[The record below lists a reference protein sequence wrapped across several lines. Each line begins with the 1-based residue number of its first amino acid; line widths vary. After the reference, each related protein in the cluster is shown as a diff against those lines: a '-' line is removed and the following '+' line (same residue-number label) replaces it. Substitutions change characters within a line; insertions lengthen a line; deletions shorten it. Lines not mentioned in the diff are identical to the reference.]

1 MAIKI
6 PVSAQFDAADLKQ
19 QIQMVNDQIR
29 VLASQVGQANKQK
42 FEPINLR
49 SKDDLNAFIKQ
60 MQKLLS
66 IQTELKQTMGKA
78 GQGATNPLMADWSK
92 MYTDQAV
99 RIKKMQ
105 SMLQFLGVEFND
117 QPAAK
122 PKPPAHTPSNPSPTP
137 HSEPQRNNQPPAW
150 QNHLSTMLRNAG
162 PVGGSISSALS
173 TGLSGGAGAGLMG
186 LVGGLAALG
195 VGKIIG
201 AIADKIG
208 QAQDNVIGLDKLYR
222 QVGGIVSFSSLQRG
236 VMSTANRLGMTNS
249 DAIALASSYSRS
261 ANIQPGQNLGTG
273 MLVSGGLA
281 RSYGLDPN
289 SVAGTMGQLS
299 ASRVVNN
306 DQQLRRMGLLM
317 GEAIG
322 KSGAFAQAGEAMQ
335 AISDFATQQAR
346 MSLTAPNV
354 PGYAGAMA
362 GLMSSGIP
370 GMDLQGSTN
379 LLGRVNAN
387 LQRGGAMGDP
397 SRAFMARMALR
408 NGVNNPMALEVLQS
422 GGAFGTISSTL
433 GPDSLYGQ
441 RFGGN
446 YQGDQTLLDM
456 TRQGIHRA
464 YGYGPDSVVALSRHL
479 GVGINDALAL
489 DQMSSADMS
498 GVSNRLSRL
507 KLDPS
512 SVNATSYA
520 ALGQI
525 QSGKGLEVMG
535 NEYLKR
541 GGLDAGERQRLT
553 DALKDTDPDKL
564 KDILTQVAATHGPAK
579 TEGSEIRDNVAKL
592 NNQFEDYARRA
603 LPALDVMRMALV
615 KMTGGS
621 EDSLRRD
628 YERGMRLDTQ
638 QQARRKYGWRI
649 DAYGEE
655 MKALQNKGVGLQ
667 TMGPDG
673 DRYRAL
679 KRQQQLMRQQQLNF
693 VEQGNTN
700 AHAAAYGPQTAAEAA
715 LDSSYISSPS
725 AAAAGSGA
733 AGNWAGNNVG
743 NVKDVNGNW
752 RRFSTQ
758 RDGIAASAG
767 QLLRYSTGKFKG
779 GRKRTLREIVSTY
792 ASGDPEV
799 PRYIQQASEWTGYGP
814 DQPLDL
820 TDQDTLLNVTRAIL
834 RKENV
839 RNASIPQSEVKAGV
853 NMALNNQNNYKIAP
867 ETMPAG
873 QRGGKI
879 DISDANINVNLQY
892 PDGRTQ
898 TQSVQVK
905 SSFTQPRSF
914 ASR

>member
-29 VLASQVGQANKQK
+29 VLASQVGQANNQK
-42 FEPINLR
+42 FEPINVK
-49 SKDDLNAFIKQ
+49 SKEDLDAFIKQ
-60 MQKLLS
+60 MQKLLK
-66 IQTELKQTMGKA
+66 IQTELKTTMGKT
-78 GQGATNPLMADWSK
+78 GQGQTNPLMADWKK
-92 MYTDQAV
+92 MYGDQAE

-105 SMLQFLGVEFND
+105 NMLQFLGVEFDD
-117 QPAAK
+117 QPAPK
-122 PKPPAHTPSNPSPTP
+122 PKPPAPTPSNPSPAP
-137 HSEPQRNNQPPAW
+137 HSRPQNNNQPPAW

-162 PVGGSISSALS
+162 PVGGTISGAMNA
-173 TGLSGGAGAGLMG
+173 GLSGGAGAGLMG

-236 VMSTANRLGMTNS
+236 VMSTANRLGMTNG
-249 DAIALASSYSRS
+249 DAIALASTYSRA

-289 SVAGTMGQLS
+289 SVAGTIGQLS

-408 NGVNNPMALEVLQS
+408 NGINNPMALEVLQS

-456 TRQGIHRA
+456 TRQSIHRA

-479 GVGINDALAL
+479 GVGINDALAI

-498 GVSNRLSRL
+498 GVSDRLRRL
-507 KLDPS
+507 KINPD

-541 GGLDAGERQRLT
+541 GSLDAGERQRLT
-553 DALKDTDPDKL
+553 DALRGADPQKL
-564 KDILTQVAATHGPAK
+564 KDVLTEVAATHGPAK

-628 YERGMRLDTQ
+628 YEKGMRLDTQ
-638 QQARRKYGWRI
+638 QQARRKYGWRL
-649 DAYGEE
+649 DAYQQE
-655 MKALQNKGVGLQ
+655 MNTLQDKGVGMQ
-667 TMGPDG
+667 TMGPEG

-693 VEQGNTN
+693 VEQGNAN
-700 AHAAAYGPQTAAEAA
+700 AHAAAYGPQTAGEAA
-715 LDSSYISSPS
+715 LDSNYISSPS

-733 AGNWAGNNVG
+733 AGNWAGGNVG
-743 NVKDVNGNW
+743 NLKDVNGNW
-752 RRFSTQ
+752 RRFPSQ
-758 RDGIAASAG
+758 QAGIAASAG
-767 QLLRYSTGKFKG
+767 QLLRYSTGAFKG
-779 GRKRTLREIVSTY
+779 GRKRTLREIVATY
-792 ASGDPEV
+792 AAGDPEV
-799 PRYIQQASEWTGYGP
+799 PRYIQQASKWTGFDP
-814 DQPLDL
+814 DQELDL
-820 TDQDTLLNVTRAIL
+820 RDQDTLKRVTAAVL
-834 RKENV
+834 RKENTKNTRLPV
-839 RNASIPQSEVKAGV
+839 STVEAGINDALRNSFNYSADRGQLNVNGGQMEIVVKD
-853 NMALNNQNNYKIAP
+853 
-867 ETMPAG
+867 
-873 QRGGKI
+873 QRG
-879 DISDANINVNLQY
+879 NVL
-892 PDGRTQ
+892 Q
-898 TQSVQVK
+898 TQQQPVTA
-905 SSFTQPRSF
+905 SFQQSRSW
-914 ASR
+914 ANRNR

>member
-29 VLASQVGQANKQK
+29 ILASQVGQANKQK

-49 SKDDLNAFIKQ
+49 SKEDLDAFIKQ
-60 MQKLLS
+60 MQKLLKV
-66 IQTELKQTMGKA
+66 QTELKQTMGKT
-78 GQGATNPLMADWSK
+78 GQGSTNPLMADWKK
-92 MYTDQAV
+92 MYSDQAT
-99 RIKKMQ
+99 RIQKMQ
-105 SMLQFLGVEFND
+105 GMLNFLGVEFD
-117 QPAAK
+117 DAPKPK
-122 PKPPAHTPSNPSPTP
+122 PKPPAPTPSNPSPA
-137 HSEPQRNNQPPAW
+137 PQGGPQNNNQPPAW

-162 PVGGSISSALS
+162 PVGGTISGAMNA
-173 TGLSGGAGAGLMG
+173 GLSGGAGAGLMG

-201 AIADKIG
+201 AVADKIG

-222 QVGGIVSFSSLQRG
+222 QMGGIVSFSSLQRG
-236 VMSTANRLGMTNS
+236 VMSTANNLGMSNG
-249 DAIALASSYSRS
+249 DAIALASTYSRA

-346 MSLTAPNV
+346 ASLTAPNV

-379 LLGRVNAN
+379 LLSRVNSN
-387 LQRGGAMGDP
+387 LQRGGAMGEP
-397 SRAFMARMALR
+397 SRAFMARMAMR
-408 NGVNNPMALEVLQS
+408 NGINNPMALEVLQS

-433 GPDSLYGQ
+433 GPDTLYGQ

-446 YQGDQTLLDM
+446 HHGDQTLLDM

-464 YGYGPDSVVALSRHL
+464 YGYGPDSVAALSRHL
-479 GVGINDALAL
+479 GVSINDALAI

-498 GVSNRLSRL
+498 GVSSRLSRL
-507 KLDPS
+507 KINPN

-525 QSGKGLEVMG
+525 QSGKGLESMG

-553 DALKDTDPDKL
+553 DALKGTDPEKL
-564 KDILTQVAATHGPAK
+564 KDVLTQVATVHGPAK

-628 YERGMRLDTQ
+628 YEKGMRLDTQ
-638 QQARRKYGWRI
+638 QQARRKYGWRL
-649 DAYGEE
+649 DAYQQE
-655 MKALQNKGVGLQ
+655 MNTLQDKGVGMQ
-667 TMGPDG
+667 TMGPEG

-693 VEQGNTN
+693 VEQGNAN
-700 AHAAAYGPQTAAEAA
+700 AHAAAYGPQTAGEAA
-715 LDSSYISSPS
+715 LGGNISSPS

-733 AGNWAGNNVG
+733 AGNWEGNNVG
-743 NVKDVNGNW
+743 NVKDTNGNW
-752 RRFSTQ
+752 RRFPTQ
-758 RDGIAASAG
+758 QAGIAASAG
-767 QLLRYSTGKFKG
+767 QLLRYSTGKYQG
-779 GRKRTLREIVSTY
+779 GRKRTLREIISTY

-799 PRYIQQASEWTGYGP
+799 PRYIRQASEWTGYDP
-814 DQPLDL
+814 DQQLDL
-820 TDQDTLLNVTRAIL
+820 TDQNTLLNVTRAIL

-839 RNASIPQSEVKAGV
+839 KNASIPQSVVNSGV
-853 NMALNNQNNYKIAP
+853 SMALNNQNNYKIAP

-873 QRGGKI
+873 SRGGKV

-898 TQSVQVK
+898 TQSVPMK
-905 SSFTQPRSF
+905 SSFIQPRSW
-914 ASR
+914 ANR

>member
-66 IQTELKQTMGKA
+66 IQTELKQTMGKT

-117 QPAAK
+117 QPAPK
-122 PKPPAHTPSNPSPTP
+122 PKPPAPTPSNPSPAP
-137 HSEPQRNNQPPAW
+137 HRRPQNNNQPPAW

-162 PVGGSISSALS
+162 PVGGTISGAMNA
-173 TGLSGGAGAGLMG
+173 GLSGGAGAALMG

-201 AIADKIG
+201 AVADKIG

-236 VMSTANRLGMTNS
+236 VMSTANRLGMTNG
-249 DAIALASSYSRS
+249 DAIALASTYSRA

-289 SVAGTMGQLS
+289 SVAGTIGQLS

-370 GMDLQGSTN
+370 GMDLLGSTN

-408 NGVNNPMALEVLQS
+408 NGINNPMALEVLQS

-456 TRQGIHRA
+456 TRQSIHRA

-498 GVSNRLSRL
+498 GVSDRLSRL

-525 QSGKGLEVMG
+525 QSGKGLEIMG

-541 GGLDAGERQRLT
+541 GSLDAGERQRLT
-553 DALKDTDPDKL
+553 DALKGTDPEKL
-564 KDILTQVAATHGPAK
+564 KDVLTQVAATHGPAK

-628 YERGMRLDTQ
+628 YEKGMRLDTQ
-638 QQARRKYGWRI
+638 QQARRKYGWRL
-649 DAYGEE
+649 DAYQQE
-655 MKALQNKGVGLQ
+655 MNTLQDKGVGMQ

-679 KRQQQLMRQQQLNF
+679 KHQQHLMRQQQLNF
-693 VEQGNTN
+693 VEQGNAN
-700 AHAAAYGPQTAAEAA
+700 AHAAAYGPQTAGEAA
-715 LDSSYISSPS
+715 LDSNYISSPS

-752 RRFSTQ
+752 RRFPSQ
-758 RDGIAASAG
+758 QAGVAASAG
-767 QLLRYSTGKFKG
+767 QLLRYSTGAFKG

-799 PRYIQQASEWTGYGP
+799 PRYIRQASEWTGYGP
-814 DQPLDL
+814 DQQLDL
-820 TDQDTLLNVTRAIL
+820 TDQNTLLNVTRAIL

-839 RNASIPQSEVKAGV
+839 KNASIPQSVVTEGV

-898 TQSVQVK
+898 TQSVPVK

>member
-29 VLASQVGQANKQK
+29 VLASQVGQANNQK
-42 FEPINLR
+42 FEPINVK
-49 SKDDLNAFIKQ
+49 SKEDLDAFIKQ
-60 MQKLLS
+60 MQKLLK
-66 IQTELKQTMGKA
+66 IQTELKTTMGKT
-78 GQGATNPLMADWSK
+78 GQGQTNPLMADWKK
-92 MYTDQAV
+92 MYGDQAE

-105 SMLQFLGVEFND
+105 NMLQFLGVEFDD
-117 QPAAK
+117 QPAPK
-122 PKPPAHTPSNPSPTP
+122 PKPPAPTPSNPSPAP
-137 HSEPQRNNQPPAW
+137 HSRPQNNNQPPAW

-162 PVGGSISSALS
+162 PVGGTISGAMNA
-173 TGLSGGAGAGLMG
+173 GLSGGAGAGLMG

-236 VMSTANRLGMTNS
+236 VMSTANRLGMTNG
-249 DAIALASSYSRS
+249 DAIALASTYSRA

-289 SVAGTMGQLS
+289 SVAGTIGQLS

-408 NGVNNPMALEVLQS
+408 NGINNPMALEVLQS

-456 TRQGIHRA
+456 TRQSIHRA

-479 GVGINDALAL
+479 GVGINDALAI

-498 GVSNRLSRL
+498 GVSDRLRRL
-507 KLDPS
+507 KINPD

-541 GGLDAGERQRLT
+541 GSLDAGERQRLT
-553 DALKDTDPDKL
+553 DALKGTDPEKL
-564 KDILTQVAATHGPAK
+564 KDVLTQVAATHGPAK

-628 YERGMRLDTQ
+628 YEKGMRLDTQ
-638 QQARRKYGWRI
+638 QQARRKYGWRL
-649 DAYGEE
+649 DAYQQE
-655 MKALQNKGVGLQ
+655 MNTLQDKGVGMQ
-667 TMGPDG
+667 TMGPEG

-693 VEQGNTN
+693 VEQGNAN
-700 AHAAAYGPQTAAEAA
+700 AHAAAYGPQTAGEAA
-715 LDSSYISSPS
+715 LDSNYISSPS

-733 AGNWAGNNVG
+733 AGNWAGGNVG
-743 NVKDVNGNW
+743 NLKDVNGNW
-752 RRFSTQ
+752 RRFPSQ
-758 RDGIAASAG
+758 QAGIAASAG
-767 QLLRYSTGKFKG
+767 QLLRYSTGAFKG
-779 GRKRTLREIVSTY
+779 GRKRTLREIVATY
-792 ASGDPEV
+792 AAGDPEV
-799 PRYIQQASEWTGYGP
+799 PRYIQQASKWTGFDP
-814 DQPLDL
+814 DQELDL
-820 TDQDTLLNVTRAIL
+820 RDQDTLKRVTAAVL
-834 RKENV
+834 RKENTKNTRLPV
-839 RNASIPQSEVKAGV
+839 STVEAGINDALRNSFNYSADRGQLNVNGGQMEIVVKD
-853 NMALNNQNNYKIAP
+853 
-867 ETMPAG
+867 
-873 QRGGKI
+873 QRG
-879 DISDANINVNLQY
+879 NVL
-892 PDGRTQ
+892 Q
-898 TQSVQVK
+898 TQQQPVTA
-905 SSFTQPRSF
+905 SFQQSRSW
-914 ASR
+914 ANRNR

>member
-66 IQTELKQTMGKA
+66 IQTELKQTMSKT

-117 QPAAK
+117 QPAPK
-122 PKPPAHTPSNPSPTP
+122 PKPPAPTPSNPSPAP
-137 HSEPQRNNQPPAW
+137 HSRPQNNNQPPAW

-162 PVGGSISSALS
+162 PVGGTISGAMNA
-173 TGLSGGAGAGLMG
+173 GLSGGAGAGLMG

-236 VMSTANRLGMTNS
+236 VMSTANRLGMTNG
-249 DAIALASSYSRS
+249 DAIALASTYSRA

-289 SVAGTMGQLS
+289 SVAGTIGQLS

-379 LLGRVNAN
+379 LLGRINAS

-408 NGVNNPMALEVLQS
+408 NGINNPMALEVLQS

-456 TRQGIHRA
+456 TRQSIHRA

-498 GVSNRLSRL
+498 GVSDRLSRL

-541 GGLDAGERQRLT
+541 GSLDAGERQRLT
-553 DALKDTDPDKL
+553 DALKGTDPEKL
-564 KDILTQVAATHGPAK
+564 KDVLTQVAATHGPAK

-628 YERGMRLDTQ
+628 YEKGMRLDTQ
-638 QQARRKYGWRI
+638 QQARRKYGWRL
-649 DAYGEE
+649 DAYQQE
-655 MKALQNKGVGLQ
+655 MNTLQDKGVGMQ

-679 KRQQQLMRQQQLNF
+679 KRQQHLMRQQQLNF
-693 VEQGNTN
+693 VEQGNAN
-700 AHAAAYGPQTAAEAA
+700 AHAAAYGPQTAGEAA
-715 LDSSYISSPS
+715 LDSNYISSPS

-743 NVKDVNGNW
+743 NLKDTQGNW
-752 RRFSTQ
+752 RRFPTQ
-758 RDGIAASAG
+758 QAGIAASAG
-767 QLLRYSTGKFKG
+767 QLLRYSTGAFKG
-779 GRKRTLREIVSTY
+779 GRKRTLREIVATY
-792 ASGDPEV
+792 AAGDPEV
-799 PRYIQQASEWTGYGP
+799 PRYIQQASKWTGFDP
-814 DQPLDL
+814 DQELDL
-820 TDQDTLLNVTRAIL
+820 RDQDTLKRVTAAVL
-834 RKENV
+834 RKENTKNTRLPV
-839 RNASIPQSEVKAGV
+839 STVEAGINDALRNSFNYSADRGQLNVNGGQMEIVVKD
-853 NMALNNQNNYKIAP
+853 
-867 ETMPAG
+867 
-873 QRGGKI
+873 QRG
-879 DISDANINVNLQY
+879 NVL
-892 PDGRTQ
+892 Q
-898 TQSVQVK
+898 TQQQPVTA
-905 SSFTQPRSF
+905 SFQQSRSW
-914 ASR
+914 ANRNR

>member
-66 IQTELKQTMGKA
+66 IQTELKQTMGKT

-117 QPAAK
+117 QPAPK
-122 PKPPAHTPSNPSPTP
+122 PKPPAPTPSNPSPA
-137 HSEPQRNNQPPAW
+137 PQRGPQNYNQPPAW
-150 QNHLSTMLRNAG
+150 QNHLNTMLRNAG
-162 PVGGSISSALS
+162 PVGGTINGAMSA
-173 TGLSGGAGAGLMG
+173 GLSGGAGAGLMG

-201 AIADKIG
+201 AVADKIG

-222 QVGGIVSFSSLQRG
+222 QMGGIVSFSSLQRG
-236 VMSTANRLGMTNS
+236 VMSTANNLGMTNG
-249 DAIALASSYSRS
+249 DAIALASTYSRA

-346 MSLTAPNV
+346 TSLTAPNV

-379 LLGRVNAN
+379 LLSRINAN

-408 NGVNNPMALEVLQS
+408 NGINNPMALEVLQS

-446 YQGDQTLLDM
+446 HHGDQTLLDM

-464 YGYGPDSVVALSRHL
+464 YGYGPDSIVALSRHL
-479 GVGINDALAL
+479 GVGINDALAI

-498 GVSNRLSRL
+498 GVSSRLSRL
-507 KLDPS
+507 KINPDG
-512 SVNATSYA
+512 VNATSYA

-525 QSGKGLEVMG
+525 QSGKGLEAMG

-553 DALKDTDPDKL
+553 DALKSTDPEKL
-564 KDILTQVAATHGPAK
+564 KDVLTQVATVHGPAK

-628 YERGMRLDTQ
+628 YEKGMRLDTQ
-638 QQARRKYGWRI
+638 QQARRKYGWRL
-649 DAYGEE
+649 DAYQQE
-655 MKALQNKGVGLQ
+655 MNTLQDKGVGMQ
-667 TMGPDG
+667 TAGPEG

-693 VEQGNTN
+693 VEQGNAN
-700 AHAAAYGPQTAAEAA
+700 AHAAAYGPQTAGEAA
-715 LDSSYISSPS
+715 LGGNISSPS

-743 NVKDVNGNW
+743 NVKDANGNW
-752 RRFSTQ
+752 RRFRTQ
-758 RDGIAASAG
+758 QAGIAASAG
-767 QLLRYSTGKFKG
+767 QLLRYSTGKYQG
-779 GRKRTLREIVSTY
+779 GRKRTLREIISTY

-799 PRYIQQASEWTGYGP
+799 PRYIRQASEWTGYDP
-814 DQPLDL
+814 DQQLDL
-820 TDQDTLLNVTRAIL
+820 TDQNTLLNVTRAIL

-839 RNASIPQSEVKAGV
+839 KNSSIPQSVVNSGV
-853 NMALNNQNNYKIAP
+853 SMALNNQNNYKIAP

-873 QRGGKI
+873 SSGGKI

-898 TQSVQVK
+898 TQSVPVK

>member
-29 VLASQVGQANKQK
+29 ILASQVGQANKQK
-42 FEPINLR
+42 FEPINVK

-66 IQTELKQTMGKA
+66 IQTELKQTMSKT

-117 QPAAK
+117 QPAPK
-122 PKPPAHTPSNPSPTP
+122 PKLPAPTPSNPSPAP
-137 HSEPQRNNQPPAW
+137 HSRPQNNNQPPAW

-162 PVGGSISSALS
+162 PVGGTISGAMNA
-173 TGLSGGAGAGLMG
+173 GLSGGAGAGLMG

-201 AIADKIG
+201 AVADKIG

-236 VMSTANRLGMTNS
+236 VMSTANRLGMTNG
-249 DAIALASSYSRS
+249 DAIALASTYSRA

-379 LLGRVNAN
+379 LLGRINAS

-408 NGVNNPMALEVLQS
+408 NGINNPMALEVLQS

-441 RFGGN
+441 RFGGS
-446 YQGDQTLLDM
+446 YHGDQTLLDM

-464 YGYGPDSVVALSRHL
+464 YGYGPDSIVALSRHL
-479 GVGINDALAL
+479 GVGINDALAI

-498 GVSNRLSRL
+498 GVSDRLRRL
-507 KLDPS
+507 KINPD

-541 GGLDAGERQRLT
+541 GALDAGERQRLT
-553 DALKDTDPDKL
+553 DALKGKGTDPEKL
-564 KDILTQVAATHGPAK
+564 KEVLTQVAATHGPAK

-628 YERGMRLDTQ
+628 YEKGMRLDTQ
-638 QQARRKYGWRI
+638 QQARRKYGWRL
-649 DAYGEE
+649 DAYQQE
-655 MKALQNKGVGLQ
+655 MNTLQDKGVGMQ

-693 VEQGNTN
+693 VEQGNAN
-700 AHAAAYGPQTAAEAA
+700 AHAAAYGPQTAGEAA
-715 LDSSYISSPS
+715 LDSNYISSPS
-725 AAAAGSGA
+725 AAAAGNGA

-743 NVKDVNGNW
+743 NLKDTQGNW
-752 RRFSTQ
+752 RRFPTQ
-758 RDGIAASAG
+758 QAGIAASAG
-767 QLLRYSTGKFKG
+767 QLLRYSTGAFKG
-779 GRKRTLREIVSTY
+779 GRKRTLREIVATY
-792 ASGDPEV
+792 ASGDPEA
-799 PRYIQQASEWTGYGP
+799 PRYIQQASKWTGFDP
-814 DQPLDL
+814 DQELDL
-820 TDQDTLLNVTRAIL
+820 RDQETLKRVTAAVL
-834 RKENV
+834 RKENTKNTRLPV
-839 RNASIPQSEVKAGV
+839 STVEAGINDALRNSFNYSADRGQLNVNGGQMEIVVKD
-853 NMALNNQNNYKIAP
+853 
-867 ETMPAG
+867 
-873 QRGGKI
+873 QRG
-879 DISDANINVNLQY
+879 NVL
-892 PDGRTQ
+892 Q
-898 TQSVQVK
+898 TQQQPVTA
-905 SSFTQPRSF
+905 SFQQSRSW
-914 ASR
+914 ANRNR

>member
-6 PVSAQFDAADLKQ
+6 PVPAQFDAADLKQ

-29 VLASQVGQANKQK
+29 ILASQVGQANKQK
-42 FEPINLR
+42 FEPINVK

-66 IQTELKQTMGKA
+66 IQTELKQTMSKT

-117 QPAAK
+117 QPAPK
-122 PKPPAHTPSNPSPTP
+122 PKLPAPTPSNPSPAP
-137 HSEPQRNNQPPAW
+137 HSRPQNNNQPPAW

-162 PVGGSISSALS
+162 PVGGTISGAMNA
-173 TGLSGGAGAGLMG
+173 GLSGGAGAGLMG

-201 AIADKIG
+201 AVADKIG

-236 VMSTANRLGMTNS
+236 VMSTANRLGMTNG
-249 DAIALASSYSRS
+249 DAIALASTYSRA

-379 LLGRVNAN
+379 LLGRINAS

-408 NGVNNPMALEVLQS
+408 NGINNPMALEVLQS

-441 RFGGN
+441 RFGGS
-446 YQGDQTLLDM
+446 YHGDQTLLDM

-479 GVGINDALAL
+479 GVGINDALAI

-498 GVSNRLSRL
+498 GVSDRLRRL
-507 KLDPS
+507 KINPD

-541 GGLDAGERQRLT
+541 GALDAGERQRLT
-553 DALKDTDPDKL
+553 DALKGTDPEKL
-564 KDILTQVAATHGPAK
+564 KEVLTQVAATHGPAK

-628 YERGMRLDTQ
+628 YEKGMRLDTQ
-638 QQARRKYGWRI
+638 QQARRKYGWRL
-649 DAYGEE
+649 DAYQQE
-655 MKALQNKGVGLQ
+655 MNTLQDKGVGMQ
-667 TMGPDG
+667 TIGPEG

-693 VEQGNTN
+693 VEQGNAN
-700 AHAAAYGPQTAAEAA
+700 AHAAAYGPQTAGEAA
-715 LDSSYISSPS
+715 LDSNYISSPS
-725 AAAAGSGA
+725 AAAAGNGA

-743 NVKDVNGNW
+743 NLKDTQGNW
-752 RRFSTQ
+752 RRFPTLQ
-758 RDGIAASAG
+758 AGIAASAG
-767 QLLRYSTGKFKG
+767 QLLRYSTGAFKG
-779 GRKRTLREIVSTY
+779 GRKRTLREIVATY
-792 ASGDPEV
+792 AAGDPEV
-799 PRYIQQASEWTGYGP
+799 PRYIQQASKWTGFDP
-814 DQPLDL
+814 DQELDL
-820 TDQDTLLNVTRAIL
+820 RDQDTLKRVTAAVL
-834 RKENV
+834 RKENTKNTRLPV
-839 RNASIPQSEVKAGV
+839 STVEAGINDALRNSFNYSADRGQLNVNGGQMEIVVKD
-853 NMALNNQNNYKIAP
+853 
-867 ETMPAG
+867 
-873 QRGGKI
+873 QRG
-879 DISDANINVNLQY
+879 NVL
-892 PDGRTQ
+892 Q
-898 TQSVQVK
+898 TQQQPVTA
-905 SSFTQPRSF
+905 SFQQSRSW
-914 ASR
+914 ANRNR

>member
-1 MAIKI
+1 
-6 PVSAQFDAADLKQ
+6 
-19 QIQMVNDQIR
+19 
-29 VLASQVGQANKQK
+29 
-42 FEPINLR
+42 
-49 SKDDLNAFIKQ
+49 
-60 MQKLLS
+60 
-66 IQTELKQTMGKA
+66 
-78 GQGATNPLMADWSK
+78 
-92 MYTDQAV
+92 
-99 RIKKMQ
+99 KKMQ

-117 QPAAK
+117 QPAPK
-122 PKPPAHTPSNPSPTP
+122 PKPPAPTPSNPSPAP
-137 HSEPQRNNQPPAW
+137 HRRPQNNNQPPAW

-162 PVGGSISSALS
+162 PVGGTISGAMNA
-173 TGLSGGAGAGLMG
+173 GLSGGAGAGLMG

-201 AIADKIG
+201 AVADKIG

-236 VMSTANRLGMTNS
+236 VMSTANRLGMTNG
-249 DAIALASSYSRS
+249 DAIALASTYSRA

-289 SVAGTMGQLS
+289 SVAGTIGQLS

-408 NGVNNPMALEVLQS
+408 NGINNPMALEVLQS

-456 TRQGIHRA
+456 TRQSIHRA
-464 YGYGPDSVVALSRHL
+464 YGYGPDSIVALSRHL
-479 GVGINDALAL
+479 GVGINDALAI

-498 GVSNRLSRL
+498 GVSDRLRRL
-507 KLDPS
+507 KINPD

-553 DALKDTDPDKL
+553 DALKGTDPEKL
-564 KDILTQVAATHGPAK
+564 KNILTQVAATHGPAK

-628 YERGMRLDTQ
+628 YEKGMRLDTQ
-638 QQARRKYGWRI
+638 QQARRKYGWRL
-649 DAYGEE
+649 DAYQQE
-655 MKALQNKGVGLQ
+655 MNTLQDKGVGMQ

-693 VEQGNTN
+693 VEQGNAN
-700 AHAAAYGPQTAAEAA
+700 AHAAAYGPQTAGEAA
-715 LDSSYISSPS
+715 LDSNYISSPS

-752 RRFSTQ
+752 RRFPSQ
-758 RDGIAASAG
+758 QAGVAASAG
-767 QLLRYSTGKFKG
+767 QLLRYSTGAFKG

-792 ASGDPEV
+792 AAGDQEV
-799 PRYIQQASEWTGYGP
+799 PRYIQQASKWTGFDP
-814 DQPLDL
+814 DQELDL
-820 TDQDTLLNVTRAIL
+820 RDQDTLKRVTAAVL
-834 RKENV
+834 RKENTKNTRLPV
-839 RNASIPQSEVKAGV
+839 STVEAGINDALRNSFNYSADRGQLNVNGGQMEIVVKD
-853 NMALNNQNNYKIAP
+853 
-867 ETMPAG
+867 
-873 QRGGKI
+873 QRG
-879 DISDANINVNLQY
+879 NVL
-892 PDGRTQ
+892 Q
-898 TQSVQVK
+898 TQQQPVTA
-905 SSFTQPRSF
+905 SFQQSRSW
-914 ASR
+914 ANRNR

>member
-29 VLASQVGQANKQK
+29 ILASQVGQANKQK
-42 FEPINLR
+42 FEPINVK

-66 IQTELKQTMGKA
+66 IQTELKQTMSKT

-117 QPAAK
+117 QPAPK
-122 PKPPAHTPSNPSPTP
+122 PKLPAPTPSNPSPAP
-137 HSEPQRNNQPPAW
+137 HSRPQNNNQPPAW

-162 PVGGSISSALS
+162 PVGGTISGAMNA
-173 TGLSGGAGAGLMG
+173 GLSGGAGAGLMG

-201 AIADKIG
+201 AVADKIG

-236 VMSTANRLGMTNS
+236 VMSTANRLGMTNG
-249 DAIALASSYSRS
+249 DAIALASTYSRA

-379 LLGRVNAN
+379 LLGRINAS

-408 NGVNNPMALEVLQS
+408 NGINNPMALEVLQS

-456 TRQGIHRA
+456 TRQSIHRA

-479 GVGINDALAL
+479 GVGINDALAI

-498 GVSNRLSRL
+498 GVSDRLRRL
-507 KLDPS
+507 KINPD

-541 GGLDAGERQRLT
+541 GSLDAGERQRLT
-553 DALKDTDPDKL
+553 DALRGADPQKL
-564 KDILTQVAATHGPAK
+564 KDVLTEVAATHGPAK

-628 YERGMRLDTQ
+628 YEKGMRLDTQ
-638 QQARRKYGWRI
+638 QQARRKYGWRL
-649 DAYGEE
+649 DAYQQE
-655 MKALQNKGVGLQ
+655 MNTLQDKGVGMQ
-667 TMGPDG
+667 TIGPEG

-693 VEQGNTN
+693 VEQGNAN
-700 AHAAAYGPQTAAEAA
+700 AHAAAYGPQIAGEAA
-715 LDSSYISSPS
+715 LDSNYISSPS
-725 AAAAGSGA
+725 AAAAGNGA

-743 NVKDVNGNW
+743 NLKDTQGNW
-752 RRFSTQ
+752 RRFPTQ
-758 RDGIAASAG
+758 QAGIAASAG
-767 QLLRYSTGKFKG
+767 QLLRYSTGAFKG
-779 GRKRTLREIVSTY
+779 GRKRTLREIVATY
-792 ASGDPEV
+792 AAGDPEV
-799 PRYIQQASEWTGYGP
+799 PRYIQQASKWTGFDP
-814 DQPLDL
+814 DQELDL
-820 TDQDTLLNVTRAIL
+820 RDQDTLKRVTAAVL
-834 RKENV
+834 RKENTKNTRLPV
-839 RNASIPQSEVKAGV
+839 STVEAGINDALRNSFNYSADRGQLNVNGGQMEIVVKD
-853 NMALNNQNNYKIAP
+853 
-867 ETMPAG
+867 
-873 QRGGKI
+873 QRG
-879 DISDANINVNLQY
+879 NVL
-892 PDGRTQ
+892 Q
-898 TQSVQVK
+898 TQQQPVTA
-905 SSFTQPRSF
+905 SFQQSRSW
-914 ASR
+914 ANRNR

>member
-29 VLASQVGQANKQK
+29 ILASQVGQANKQK
-42 FEPINLR
+42 FEPINVK

-66 IQTELKQTMGKA
+66 IQTELKQTMSKT

-117 QPAAK
+117 QPAPK
-122 PKPPAHTPSNPSPTP
+122 PKLPAPTPSNPSPAP
-137 HSEPQRNNQPPAW
+137 HSRPQNNNQPPAW

-162 PVGGSISSALS
+162 PVGGTISGAMNA
-173 TGLSGGAGAGLMG
+173 GLSGGAGAGLMG

-201 AIADKIG
+201 AVADKIG

-236 VMSTANRLGMTNS
+236 VMSTANRLGMTNG
-249 DAIALASSYSRS
+249 DAIALASTYSRA

-379 LLGRVNAN
+379 LLGRINAS

-408 NGVNNPMALEVLQS
+408 NGINNPMALEVLQS

-441 RFGGN
+441 RFGGS
-446 YQGDQTLLDM
+446 YHGDQTLLDM

-464 YGYGPDSVVALSRHL
+464 YGYGPDSIVALSRHL
-479 GVGINDALAL
+479 GVGINDALAI

-498 GVSNRLSRL
+498 GVSDRLRRL
-507 KLDPS
+507 KINPD

-525 QSGKGLEVMG
+525 QSGKGLEAMG

-553 DALKDTDPDKL
+553 DALIKGDPEKL
-564 KDILTQVAATHGPAK
+564 KDVLTQVATVHGPAK

-621 EDSLRRD
+621 EDGLRRD
-628 YERGMRLDTQ
+628 YEKGMRLDTQ
-638 QQARRKYGWRI
+638 QQARRKYGWRL
-649 DAYGEE
+649 DAYQQE
-655 MKALQNKGVGLQ
+655 MNTLQDKGVGMQ
-667 TMGPDG
+667 TAGPEG

-693 VEQGNTN
+693 VEQGNAN
-700 AHAAAYGPQTAAEAA
+700 AHAAAYGPQTAGEAA
-715 LDSSYISSPS
+715 LDSNYISSPS
-725 AAAAGSGA
+725 AAAAGNGA

-743 NVKDVNGNW
+743 NLKDTQGNW
-752 RRFSTQ
+752 RRFPTQ
-758 RDGIAASAG
+758 QAGIAASAG
-767 QLLRYSTGKFKG
+767 QLLRYSTGAFKG
-779 GRKRTLREIVSTY
+779 GRKRTLREIVATY
-792 ASGDPEV
+792 AAGDPEV
-799 PRYIQQASEWTGYGP
+799 PRYIQQASKWTGFDP
-814 DQPLDL
+814 DQELDL
-820 TDQDTLLNVTRAIL
+820 RDQDTLKRVTAAVL
-834 RKENV
+834 RKENTKNTRLPV
-839 RNASIPQSEVKAGV
+839 STVEAGINDALRNSFNYSADRGQLNVNGGQMEIVVKD
-853 NMALNNQNNYKIAP
+853 
-867 ETMPAG
+867 
-873 QRGGKI
+873 QRG
-879 DISDANINVNLQY
+879 NVL
-892 PDGRTQ
+892 Q
-898 TQSVQVK
+898 TQQQPVTA
-905 SSFTQPRSF
+905 SFQQSRSW
-914 ASR
+914 ANRNR

>member
-29 VLASQVGQANKQK
+29 VLASQVGQANNQK
-42 FEPINLR
+42 FEPINVK
-49 SKDDLNAFIKQ
+49 SKEDLDAFIKQ
-60 MQKLLS
+60 MQKLLK
-66 IQTELKQTMGKA
+66 IQTELKTTMGKT
-78 GQGATNPLMADWSK
+78 GQGQTNPLMADWKK
-92 MYTDQAV
+92 MYGDQAE

-105 SMLQFLGVEFND
+105 NMLQFLGVEFDD
-117 QPAAK
+117 QPAPK
-122 PKPPAHTPSNPSPTP
+122 PKPPAPTPSNPSPAP
-137 HSEPQRNNQPPAW
+137 HSRPQNNNQPPAW

-162 PVGGSISSALS
+162 PVGGTISGAMNA
-173 TGLSGGAGAGLMG
+173 GLSGGAGAGLMG

-236 VMSTANRLGMTNS
+236 VMSTANRLGMTNG
-249 DAIALASSYSRS
+249 DAIALASTYSRA

-289 SVAGTMGQLS
+289 SVAGTIGQLS

-408 NGVNNPMALEVLQS
+408 NGINNPMALEVLQS

-456 TRQGIHRA
+456 TRQSIHRA

-479 GVGINDALAL
+479 GVGINDALAI

-498 GVSNRLSRL
+498 GVSDRLRRL
-507 KLDPS
+507 KINPD

-541 GGLDAGERQRLT
+541 GSLDAGERQRLT
-553 DALKDTDPDKL
+553 DALRGADPQKL
-564 KDILTQVAATHGPAK
+564 KDVLTEVAATHGPAK

-628 YERGMRLDTQ
+628 YEKGMRLDTQ
-638 QQARRKYGWRI
+638 QQARRKYGWRL
-649 DAYGEE
+649 DAYQQE
-655 MKALQNKGVGLQ
+655 MNTLQDKGVGMQ

-693 VEQGNTN
+693 VEQGNAN
-700 AHAAAYGPQTAAEAA
+700 AHAAAYGPQTAGEAA
-715 LDSSYISSPS
+715 LDSNYISSPS

-733 AGNWAGNNVG
+733 AGNWAGGNVG
-743 NVKDVNGNW
+743 NLKDVNGNW
-752 RRFSTQ
+752 RRFPSQ
-758 RDGIAASAG
+758 QAGVAASAG
-767 QLLRYSTGKFKG
+767 QLLRYSTGAFKG
-779 GRKRTLREIVSTY
+779 GRKRTLREIVATY
-792 ASGDPEV
+792 AAGDPEV
-799 PRYIQQASEWTGYGP
+799 PRYIQQASKWTGFDP
-814 DQPLDL
+814 DQELDL
-820 TDQDTLLNVTRAIL
+820 RDQDTLKRVTAAVL
-834 RKENV
+834 RKENTKNTRLPV
-839 RNASIPQSEVKAGV
+839 STVEAGINDALRNSFNYSADRGQLNVNGGQMEIVVKD
-853 NMALNNQNNYKIAP
+853 
-867 ETMPAG
+867 
-873 QRGGKI
+873 QRG
-879 DISDANINVNLQY
+879 NVL
-892 PDGRTQ
+892 Q
-898 TQSVQVK
+898 TQQQPVTA
-905 SSFTQPRSF
+905 SFQQSRSW
-914 ASR
+914 ANRNR

>member
-29 VLASQVGQANKQK
+29 ILASQVGQANKQK
-42 FEPINLR
+42 FEPINVK

-66 IQTELKQTMGKA
+66 IQTELKQTMSKT

-117 QPAAK
+117 QPAPK
-122 PKPPAHTPSNPSPTP
+122 PKLPAPTPSNPSPAP
-137 HSEPQRNNQPPAW
+137 HSRPQNNNQPPAW

-162 PVGGSISSALS
+162 PVGGTISGAMNA
-173 TGLSGGAGAGLMG
+173 GLSGGAGAGLMG

-201 AIADKIG
+201 AVADKIG

-236 VMSTANRLGMTNS
+236 VMSTANRLGMTNG
-249 DAIALASSYSRS
+249 DAIALASTYSRA

-289 SVAGTMGQLS
+289 SVAGTMGQFS

-379 LLGRVNAN
+379 LLGRINAS

-408 NGVNNPMALEVLQS
+408 NGINNPMALEVLQS

-441 RFGGN
+441 RFGGS
-446 YQGDQTLLDM
+446 YHGDQTLLDM

-464 YGYGPDSVVALSRHL
+464 YGYGPDSIVALSRHL
-479 GVGINDALAL
+479 GVGINDALAI

-498 GVSNRLSRL
+498 GVSDRLRRL
-507 KLDPS
+507 KINPD

-541 GGLDAGERQRLT
+541 GALDAGERQRLT
-553 DALKDTDPDKL
+553 DALRGADPQKL
-564 KDILTQVAATHGPAK
+564 KDVLTEVAATHGPAK

-628 YERGMRLDTQ
+628 YEKGMRLDTQ
-638 QQARRKYGWRI
+638 QQARRKYGWRL
-649 DAYGEE
+649 DAYQQE
-655 MKALQNKGVGLQ
+655 MNTLQDKGVGMQ
-667 TMGPDG
+667 TMGPEG

-693 VEQGNTN
+693 VEQGNAN
-700 AHAAAYGPQTAAEAA
+700 AHAAAYGPQTAGEAA
-715 LDSSYISSPS
+715 LDSNYISSPS

-733 AGNWAGNNVG
+733 AGNWAGGNVG
-743 NVKDVNGNW
+743 NLKDVNGNW
-752 RRFSTQ
+752 RRFPSQ
-758 RDGIAASAG
+758 QAGIAASAG
-767 QLLRYSTGKFKG
+767 QLLRYSTGAFKG
-779 GRKRTLREIVSTY
+779 GRKRTLREIVATY
-792 ASGDPEV
+792 AAGDPEV
-799 PRYIQQASEWTGYGP
+799 PRYIQQASKWTGFDP
-814 DQPLDL
+814 DQELDL
-820 TDQDTLLNVTRAIL
+820 RDQDTLKRVTAAVL
-834 RKENV
+834 RKENTKNTRLPV
-839 RNASIPQSEVKAGV
+839 STVEAGINDALRNSFNYSADRGQLNVNGGQMEIVVKD
-853 NMALNNQNNYKIAP
+853 
-867 ETMPAG
+867 
-873 QRGGKI
+873 QRG
-879 DISDANINVNLQY
+879 NVL
-892 PDGRTQ
+892 Q
-898 TQSVQVK
+898 TQQQPVTA
-905 SSFTQPRSF
+905 SFQQSRSW
-914 ASR
+914 ANRNR

>member
-42 FEPINLR
+42 FEPINVK
-49 SKDDLNAFIKQ
+49 SKEDLDAFIKQ
-60 MQKLLS
+60 MQKLLKV
-66 IQTELKQTMGKA
+66 QTELKQTMGKT

-117 QPAAK
+117 QPAPK
-122 PKPPAHTPSNPSPTP
+122 PKPPAPTPSNPSPAP
-137 HSEPQRNNQPPAW
+137 HRRPQNNNQPPAW

-162 PVGGSISSALS
+162 PVGGTISGAMNA
-173 TGLSGGAGAGLMG
+173 GLSGGAGAGLMG

-201 AIADKIG
+201 AVADKIG

-236 VMSTANRLGMTNS
+236 VMSTANRLGMTNG
-249 DAIALASSYSRS
+249 DAIALASTYSRA

-289 SVAGTMGQLS
+289 SVAGTIGQLS

-408 NGVNNPMALEVLQS
+408 NGINNPMALEVLQS

-456 TRQGIHRA
+456 TRQSIHRA
-464 YGYGPDSVVALSRHL
+464 YGYGPDSIVALSRHL
-479 GVGINDALAL
+479 GVGINDALAI

-498 GVSNRLSRL
+498 GVSDRLRRL
-507 KLDPS
+507 KINPD

-553 DALKDTDPDKL
+553 DALKGTDPEKL
-564 KDILTQVAATHGPAK
+564 KNILTQVAATHGPAK

-628 YERGMRLDTQ
+628 YEKGMRLDTQ
-638 QQARRKYGWRI
+638 QQARRKYGWRL
-649 DAYGEE
+649 DAYQQE
-655 MKALQNKGVGLQ
+655 MNTLQDKGVGMQ

-693 VEQGNTN
+693 VEQGNAN
-700 AHAAAYGPQTAAEAA
+700 AHAAAYGPQTAGEAA
-715 LDSSYISSPS
+715 LDSNYISSPS

-752 RRFSTQ
+752 RRFPSQ
-758 RDGIAASAG
+758 QAGVAASAG
-767 QLLRYSTGKFKG
+767 QLLRYSTGAFKG

-792 ASGDPEV
+792 AAGDQEV
-799 PRYIQQASEWTGYGP
+799 PRYIQQASKWTGFDP
-814 DQPLDL
+814 DQELDL
-820 TDQDTLLNVTRAIL
+820 RDQDTLKRVTAAVL
-834 RKENV
+834 RKENTKNTRLPV
-839 RNASIPQSEVKAGV
+839 STVEAGINDALRNSFNYSADRGQLNVNGGQMEIVVKD
-853 NMALNNQNNYKIAP
+853 
-867 ETMPAG
+867 
-873 QRGGKI
+873 QRG
-879 DISDANINVNLQY
+879 NVL
-892 PDGRTQ
+892 Q
-898 TQSVQVK
+898 TQQQPVTA
-905 SSFTQPRSF
+905 SFQQSRSW
-914 ASR
+914 ANRNR

>member
-66 IQTELKQTMGKA
+66 IQTELKQTMSKT

-117 QPAAK
+117 QPAPK
-122 PKPPAHTPSNPSPTP
+122 PKPPAPTPSNPSPAP
-137 HSEPQRNNQPPAW
+137 HSRPQNNNQPPAW

-162 PVGGSISSALS
+162 PVGGTISGAMNA
-173 TGLSGGAGAGLMG
+173 GLSGGAGAGLMG

-236 VMSTANRLGMTNS
+236 VMSTANRLGMTNG
-249 DAIALASSYSRS
+249 DAIALASTYSRA

-289 SVAGTMGQLS
+289 SVAGTIGQLS

-408 NGVNNPMALEVLQS
+408 NGINNPMALEVLQS

-456 TRQGIHRA
+456 TRQSIHRA

-479 GVGINDALAL
+479 GVGINDALAI

-498 GVSNRLSRL
+498 GVSDRLRRL
-507 KLDPS
+507 KINPD

-541 GGLDAGERQRLT
+541 GALDAGERQRLT
-553 DALKDTDPDKL
+553 DALRGADPEKL
-564 KDILTQVAATHGPAK
+564 KDVLTQVATVHGPAK

-628 YERGMRLDTQ
+628 YEKGMRLDTQ
-638 QQARRKYGWRI
+638 QQARRKYGWRL
-649 DAYGEE
+649 DAYQQE
-655 MKALQNKGVGLQ
+655 MNTLQDKGVGMQ

-679 KRQQQLMRQQQLNF
+679 KRQQHLMRQQQLNF
-693 VEQGNTN
+693 VEQGNAN
-700 AHAAAYGPQTAAEAA
+700 AHAAAYGPQTAGEAA
-715 LDSSYISSPS
+715 LDSNYISSPS

-733 AGNWAGNNVG
+733 AGNWAGGNVG
-743 NVKDVNGNW
+743 NLKDVNGNW
-752 RRFSTQ
+752 RRFPSQ
-758 RDGIAASAG
+758 QAGIAASAG
-767 QLLRYSTGKFKG
+767 QLLRYSTGAFKG
-779 GRKRTLREIVSTY
+779 GRKRTLREIISTY

-799 PRYIQQASEWTGYGP
+799 PRYIQQASKWTGFDP
-814 DQPLDL
+814 DQELDL
-820 TDQDTLLNVTRAIL
+820 RDQDTLKRVTAAVL
-834 RKENV
+834 RKENTKNTRLPV
-839 RNASIPQSEVKAGV
+839 STVEAGINDALRNSFNYSADRGQLNVNGGQMEIVVKD
-853 NMALNNQNNYKIAP
+853 
-867 ETMPAG
+867 
-873 QRGGKI
+873 QRG
-879 DISDANINVNLQY
+879 NVL
-892 PDGRTQ
+892 Q
-898 TQSVQVK
+898 TQQQPVTA
-905 SSFTQPRSF
+905 SFQQSRSW
-914 ASR
+914 ANRNR

>member
-29 VLASQVGQANKQK
+29 VLASQVGQANNQK
-42 FEPINLR
+42 FEPINVK
-49 SKDDLNAFIKQ
+49 SKEDLDAFIKQ
-60 MQKLLS
+60 MQKLLK
-66 IQTELKQTMGKA
+66 IQTELKTTMGKT
-78 GQGATNPLMADWSK
+78 GQGQTNPLMADWKK
-92 MYTDQAV
+92 MYGDQAE

-105 SMLQFLGVEFND
+105 NMLQFLGVEFD
-117 QPAAK
+117 DAPKPK
-122 PKPPAHTPSNPSPTP
+122 PKPPAPTPSNPSPA
-137 HSEPQRNNQPPAW
+137 PQSGPQNNNQPPAW

-162 PVGGSISSALS
+162 PVGGTISGAMNA
-173 TGLSGGAGAGLMG
+173 GLSGGAGAGLMG

-236 VMSTANRLGMTNS
+236 VMSTANRLGMTNG
-249 DAIALASSYSRS
+249 DAIALASTYSRA

-289 SVAGTMGQLS
+289 SVAGTIGQLS

-408 NGVNNPMALEVLQS
+408 NGINNPMALEVLQS

-456 TRQGIHRA
+456 TRQSIHRA

-479 GVGINDALAL
+479 GVGINDALAI

-498 GVSNRLSRL
+498 GVSDRLRRL
-507 KLDPS
+507 KINPD

-541 GGLDAGERQRLT
+541 GSLDAGERQRLT
-553 DALKDTDPDKL
+553 DALKGTDPEKL
-564 KDILTQVAATHGPAK
+564 KDVLTQVATVHGPAK

-628 YERGMRLDTQ
+628 YEKGMRLDTQ
-638 QQARRKYGWRI
+638 QQARRKYGWRL
-649 DAYGEE
+649 DAYQQE
-655 MKALQNKGVGLQ
+655 MNTLQDKGVGMQ
-667 TMGPDG
+667 TMGPEG

-693 VEQGNTN
+693 VEQGNAN
-700 AHAAAYGPQTAAEAA
+700 AHAAAYGPQTAGEAA
-715 LDSSYISSPS
+715 LDSNYISSPS
-725 AAAAGSGA
+725 AAAAGGGA
-733 AGNWAGNNVG
+733 AGNWAGGNVG
-743 NVKDVNGNW
+743 NLKDTQGNW
-752 RRFSTQ
+752 LRFPSQ
-758 RDGIAASAG
+758 QAGVAASAG
-767 QLLRYSTGKFKG
+767 QLLRYSTGAFKG
-779 GRKRTLREIVSTY
+779 GRKRTLREIISTY
-792 ASGDPEV
+792 APPKENNTAL
-799 PRYIQQASEWTGYGP
+799 YIDQASKWTGFDP
-814 DQPLDL
+814 DQELDL
-820 TDQDTLLNVTRAIL
+820 RDQSTLMKVTAAVL
-834 RKENV
+834 RKENTKNTRLPV
-839 RNASIPQSEVKAGV
+839 STVEAGINDALRNSFNYSADRGQLNVNGGQMEIVVKD
-853 NMALNNQNNYKIAP
+853 
-867 ETMPAG
+867 
-873 QRGGKI
+873 QRG
-879 DISDANINVNLQY
+879 NVL
-892 PDGRTQ
+892 Q
-898 TQSVQVK
+898 TQQQPVTA
-905 SSFTQPRSF
+905 SFQQSRSW
-914 ASR
+914 ANRNR

>member
-29 VLASQVGQANKQK
+29 ILASQVGQANKQK
-42 FEPINLR
+42 FEPINVK
-49 SKDDLNAFIKQ
+49 SKEDLDAFIKQ
-60 MQKLLS
+60 MQKLLKV
-66 IQTELKQTMGKA
+66 QTELKQTMGKT
-78 GQGATNPLMADWSK
+78 GQGSTNPLMADWKK
-92 MYTDQAV
+92 MYGDQAE

-105 SMLQFLGVEFND
+105 NMLQFLGVEFD
-117 QPAAK
+117 DAPKPK
-122 PKPPAHTPSNPSPTP
+122 PKPPAPTPSNPSPA
-137 HSEPQRNNQPPAW
+137 PQSGPQNNNQPPAW

-162 PVGGSISSALS
+162 PVGGTISGAMNA
-173 TGLSGGAGAGLMG
+173 GLSGGAGAGLMG

-201 AIADKIG
+201 AVADKIG

-236 VMSTANRLGMTNS
+236 VMSTANRLGMTNG
-249 DAIALASSYSRS
+249 DAIALASTYSRA

-379 LLGRVNAN
+379 LLGRINAS

-408 NGVNNPMALEVLQS
+408 NGINNPMALEVLQS

-441 RFGGN
+441 RFGGS
-446 YQGDQTLLDM
+446 YHGDQTLLDM

-464 YGYGPDSVVALSRHL
+464 YGYGPDSIVALSRHL
-479 GVGINDALAL
+479 GVGINDALAI

-498 GVSNRLSRL
+498 GVSDRLRRL
-507 KLDPS
+507 KINPD

-541 GGLDAGERQRLT
+541 GALDAGERQRLT
-553 DALKDTDPDKL
+553 DALKGTDPEKL
-564 KDILTQVAATHGPAK
+564 KDVLTQVAATHGPAK

-628 YERGMRLDTQ
+628 YEKGMRLDTQ
-638 QQARRKYGWRI
+638 QQARRKYGWRL
-649 DAYGEE
+649 DAYQQE
-655 MKALQNKGVGLQ
+655 MNTLQDKGVGMQ
-667 TMGPDG
+667 TMGPEG

-693 VEQGNTN
+693 VEQGNAN
-700 AHAAAYGPQTAAEAA
+700 AHAAAYGPQTAGEAA
-715 LDSSYISSPS
+715 LDSNYISSPS

-733 AGNWAGNNVG
+733 AGNWAGGNVG
-743 NVKDVNGNW
+743 NLKDVNGNW
-752 RRFSTQ
+752 RRFPSQ
-758 RDGIAASAG
+758 QAGIAASAG
-767 QLLRYSTGKFKG
+767 QLLRYSTGKYQG
-779 GRKRTLREIVSTY
+779 GRKRTLREIISTY
-792 ASGDPEV
+792 APPKENNTAL
-799 PRYIQQASEWTGYGP
+799 YIDQASKWTGFDP
-814 DQPLDL
+814 DQELDL
-820 TDQDTLLNVTRAIL
+820 RDQSTLMKVTTAVL
-834 RKENV
+834 RKENTKNTRLPV
-839 RNASIPQSEVKAGV
+839 STVEAGINDALRNSFNYSADRGQLNVNGGQMEIVVKD
-853 NMALNNQNNYKIAP
+853 
-867 ETMPAG
+867 
-873 QRGGKI
+873 QRG
-879 DISDANINVNLQY
+879 NVL
-892 PDGRTQ
+892 Q
-898 TQSVQVK
+898 TQQQPVTA
-905 SSFTQPRSF
+905 SFQQSRSW
-914 ASR
+914 ANRNR

>member
-66 IQTELKQTMGKA
+66 IQTELKQTMGKT

-117 QPAAK
+117 QPAPK
-122 PKPPAHTPSNPSPTP
+122 PKPPVPTPSNPSPAP
-137 HSEPQRNNQPPAW
+137 HRRPQNNNQPPAW

-162 PVGGSISSALS
+162 PVGGTISGAMNA
-173 TGLSGGAGAGLMG
+173 GLSGGAGAGLMG

-201 AIADKIG
+201 AVADKIG

-236 VMSTANRLGMTNS
+236 VMSTANRLGMTNG
-249 DAIALASSYSRS
+249 DAIALASTYSRA

-289 SVAGTMGQLS
+289 SVAGTIGQLS

-408 NGVNNPMALEVLQS
+408 NGINNPMALEVLQS

-456 TRQGIHRA
+456 TRQSIHRA

-498 GVSNRLSRL
+498 GVSDRLSRL

-525 QSGKGLEVMG
+525 QSGKGLEAMG

-553 DALKDTDPDKL
+553 DALIKGDPEKL
-564 KDILTQVAATHGPAK
+564 KDVLTQVATVHGPAK

-628 YERGMRLDTQ
+628 YEKGMRLDTQ
-638 QQARRKYGWRI
+638 QQARRKYGWRL
-649 DAYGEE
+649 DAYQQE
-655 MKALQNKGVGLQ
+655 MNTLQDKGVGMQ

-679 KRQQQLMRQQQLNF
+679 KRQQHLMRQQQLNF
-693 VEQGNTN
+693 VEQGNAN
-700 AHAAAYGPQTAAEAA
+700 AHAAAYGPQTAGEAA
-715 LDSSYISSPS
+715 LDSNYISSPS

-752 RRFSTQ
+752 RRFPSQ
-758 RDGIAASAG
+758 QAGVAASAG
-767 QLLRYSTGKFKG
+767 QLLRYSTGAFKG
-779 GRKRTLREIVSTY
+779 GRKRTLREIVATY
-792 ASGDPEV
+792 AAGDPEV
-799 PRYIQQASEWTGYGP
+799 PRYIQQASKWTGFDP
-814 DQPLDL
+814 DQELDL
-820 TDQDTLLNVTRAIL
+820 RDQDTLKRVTAAVL
-834 RKENV
+834 RKENTKNTRLPV
-839 RNASIPQSEVKAGV
+839 STVEAGINDALRNSFNYSADRGQLNVNGGQMEIVVKD
-853 NMALNNQNNYKIAP
+853 
-867 ETMPAG
+867 
-873 QRGGKI
+873 QRG
-879 DISDANINVNLQY
+879 NVL
-892 PDGRTQ
+892 Q
-898 TQSVQVK
+898 TQQQPVTA
-905 SSFTQPRSF
+905 SFQQSRSW
-914 ASR
+914 ANRNR

>member
-29 VLASQVGQANKQK
+29 ILASQVGQANKQK
-42 FEPINLR
+42 FEPINVK

-66 IQTELKQTMGKA
+66 IQTELKQTMSKT

-117 QPAAK
+117 QPAPK
-122 PKPPAHTPSNPSPTP
+122 PKLPAPTPSNPSPAP
-137 HSEPQRNNQPPAW
+137 HSRPQNNNQPPAW

-162 PVGGSISSALS
+162 PVGGTISGAMNA
-173 TGLSGGAGAGLMG
+173 GLSGGAGAGLMG

-201 AIADKIG
+201 AVADKIG

-236 VMSTANRLGMTNS
+236 VMSTANRLGMTNG
-249 DAIALASSYSRS
+249 DAIALASTYSRA

-289 SVAGTMGQLS
+289 SVAGTIGQLS

-354 PGYAGAMA
+354 PDYAGAMA

-408 NGVNNPMALEVLQS
+408 NGINNPMALEVLQS

-441 RFGGN
+441 RFGGS
-446 YQGDQTLLDM
+446 YHGDQTLLDM

-464 YGYGPDSVVALSRHL
+464 YGYGPDSIVALSRHL
-479 GVGINDALAL
+479 GVGINDALAI

-498 GVSNRLSRL
+498 GVSDRLRRL
-507 KLDPS
+507 KINPD

-541 GGLDAGERQRLT
+541 GALDAGERQRLT
-553 DALKDTDPDKL
+553 YALIKGDPEKL
-564 KDILTQVAATHGPAK
+564 KDVLTQVATVHGPAK

-628 YERGMRLDTQ
+628 YEKGMRLDTQ
-638 QQARRKYGWRI
+638 QQARRKYGWRL
-649 DAYGEE
+649 DAYQQE
-655 MKALQNKGVGLQ
+655 MNTLQDKGVGMQ

-679 KRQQQLMRQQQLNF
+679 KRQQHLMRQQQLNF
-693 VEQGNTN
+693 VEQGNAN
-700 AHAAAYGPQTAAEAA
+700 AHAAAYGPQTAGEAA
-715 LDSSYISSPS
+715 LDSNYISSPS

-733 AGNWAGNNVG
+733 AGNWAGGNVG
-743 NVKDVNGNW
+743 NLKDVNGNW
-752 RRFSTQ
+752 RRFPSQ
-758 RDGIAASAG
+758 QAGVAASAG
-767 QLLRYSTGKFKG
+767 QLLRYSTGKYQG
-779 GRKRTLREIVSTY
+779 GRKRTLREIISTY
-792 ASGDPEV
+792 APPKENNTAL
-799 PRYIQQASEWTGYGP
+799 YIDQASKWTGFDP
-814 DQPLDL
+814 DQELDL
-820 TDQDTLLNVTRAIL
+820 RDQSTLMKVTAAVL
-834 RKENV
+834 RKENTKNTRLPV
-839 RNASIPQSEVKAGV
+839 STVEAGINDALRNSFNYSADRGQLNVNGGRMEIVVKD
-853 NMALNNQNNYKIAP
+853 
-867 ETMPAG
+867 
-873 QRGGKI
+873 QRG
-879 DISDANINVNLQY
+879 NVL
-892 PDGRTQ
+892 Q
-898 TQSVQVK
+898 TQQQPVTA
-905 SSFTQPRSF
+905 SFQQSRSW
-914 ASR
+914 ANRNR

>member
-29 VLASQVGQANKQK
+29 ILASQVGQANKQK
-42 FEPINLR
+42 FEPINVK

-66 IQTELKQTMGKA
+66 IQTELKQTMSKT

-117 QPAAK
+117 QPAPK
-122 PKPPAHTPSNPSPTP
+122 PKLPAATPSNPSPAP
-137 HSEPQRNNQPPAW
+137 HSRPQNNNQPPAW

-162 PVGGSISSALS
+162 PVGGTISGALN

-201 AIADKIG
+201 AVADKIG

-222 QVGGIVSFSSLQRG
+222 QVGGIVSFSRLQNG
-236 VMSTANRLGMTNS
+236 VGDVANRLGMS
-249 DAIALASSYSRS
+249 HADAITLASTYSRS

-507 KLDPS
+507 KLDPN

-553 DALKDTDPDKL
+553 DALKGTDAEKL
-564 KDILTQVAATHGPAK
+564 KDVLTQVAATHGPAK

-898 TQSVQVK
+898 TQSVPVK

>member
-42 FEPINLR
+42 FEPINVK

-66 IQTELKQTMGKA
+66 IQTELKQTMSKT

-117 QPAAK
+117 QPAPK
-122 PKPPAHTPSNPSPTP
+122 PKPPAPTPSNPSPAP
-137 HSEPQRNNQPPAW
+137 HSRPQNNNQPPAW

-162 PVGGSISSALS
+162 PVGGTISGAMNA
-173 TGLSGGAGAGLMG
+173 GLSGGAGAGLMG

-236 VMSTANRLGMTNS
+236 VMSTANRLGMTNG
-249 DAIALASSYSRS
+249 DAIALASTYSRA

-289 SVAGTMGQLS
+289 SVAGTIGQLS

-408 NGVNNPMALEVLQS
+408 NGINNPMALEVLQS

-456 TRQGIHRA
+456 TRQSIHRA

-479 GVGINDALAL
+479 GVGINDALAI

-498 GVSNRLSRL
+498 GVSDRLRRL
-507 KLDPS
+507 KINPD

-541 GGLDAGERQRLT
+541 GSLDAGERQRLT
-553 DALKDTDPDKL
+553 DALRGADPQKL
-564 KDILTQVAATHGPAK
+564 KDVLTEVAATHGPAK

-628 YERGMRLDTQ
+628 YEKGMRLDTQ
-638 QQARRKYGWRI
+638 QQARRKYGWRL
-649 DAYGEE
+649 DAYQQE
-655 MKALQNKGVGLQ
+655 MNTLQDKGVGMQ

-679 KRQQQLMRQQQLNF
+679 KRQQHLMRQQQLNF
-693 VEQGNTN
+693 VEQGNAN
-700 AHAAAYGPQTAAEAA
+700 AHAAAYGPQTAGEAA
-715 LDSSYISSPS
+715 LDSNYISSPS

-752 RRFSTQ
+752 LRFPTQ
-758 RDGIAASAG
+758 QAGVAASAG
-767 QLLRYSTGKFKG
+767 QLLRYSTGAFKG
-779 GRKRTLREIVSTY
+779 GRKRTLREIVATY
-792 ASGDPEV
+792 AAGDPEV
-799 PRYIQQASEWTGYGP
+799 PRYIQQASKWTGFDP
-814 DQPLDL
+814 DQELDL
-820 TDQDTLLNVTRAIL
+820 RDQDTLKRVTAAVL
-834 RKENV
+834 RKENTKNTRLPV
-839 RNASIPQSEVKAGV
+839 STVEAGINDALRNSFNYSADRGQLNVNGGQMEIVVKD
-853 NMALNNQNNYKIAP
+853 
-867 ETMPAG
+867 
-873 QRGGKI
+873 QRG
-879 DISDANINVNLQY
+879 NVL
-892 PDGRTQ
+892 Q
-898 TQSVQVK
+898 TQQQPVTA
-905 SSFTQPRSF
+905 SFQQSRSW
-914 ASR
+914 ANRNR

>member
-29 VLASQVGQANKQK
+29 ILASQVGQANKQK
-42 FEPINLR
+42 FEPINVK

-66 IQTELKQTMGKA
+66 IQTELKQTMSKT

-117 QPAAK
+117 QPAPK
-122 PKPPAHTPSNPSPTP
+122 PKPPAPTPSNPSPAP
-137 HSEPQRNNQPPAW
+137 HRRPQNNNQPPAW

-162 PVGGSISSALS
+162 PVGGTISGAMNA
-173 TGLSGGAGAGLMG
+173 GLSGGAGAGLMG

-201 AIADKIG
+201 AVADKIG

-236 VMSTANRLGMTNS
+236 VMSTANRLGMTNG
-249 DAIALASSYSRS
+249 DAIALASTYSRA

-289 SVAGTMGQLS
+289 SVAGTIGQLS

-408 NGVNNPMALEVLQS
+408 NGINNPMALEVLQS

-456 TRQGIHRA
+456 TRQSIHRA

-498 GVSNRLSRL
+498 GVSDRLRRL
-507 KLDPS
+507 KINPD

-541 GGLDAGERQRLT
+541 GSLDAGERQRLT
-553 DALKDTDPDKL
+553 DALRGADPQKL
-564 KDILTQVAATHGPAK
+564 KDVLTEVAATHGPAK

-628 YERGMRLDTQ
+628 YEKGMRLDTQ
-638 QQARRKYGWRI
+638 QQARRKYGWRL
-649 DAYGEE
+649 DAYQQE
-655 MKALQNKGVGLQ
+655 MNTLQDKGVGMQ
-667 TMGPDG
+667 TMGPEG

-693 VEQGNTN
+693 VEQGNAN
-700 AHAAAYGPQTAAEAA
+700 AHAAAYGPQTAGEAA
-715 LDSSYISSPS
+715 LDSNYISSPS

-733 AGNWAGNNVG
+733 AGNWAGGNVG
-743 NVKDVNGNW
+743 NLKDVNGNW
-752 RRFSTQ
+752 RRFPSQ
-758 RDGIAASAG
+758 QAGIAASAG
-767 QLLRYSTGKFKG
+767 QLLRYSTGKYQG
-779 GRKRTLREIVSTY
+779 GRKRTLREIISTY
-792 ASGDPEV
+792 APPKENNTAL
-799 PRYIQQASEWTGYGP
+799 YIDQASKWTGFDP
-814 DQPLDL
+814 DQELDL
-820 TDQDTLLNVTRAIL
+820 RDQSTLMKVTAAVL
-834 RKENV
+834 RKENPNNTRLPV
-839 RNASIPQSEVKAGV
+839 STVEAGINDALRNNFNYSSDRGQLNVNGGRMEIVVKD
-853 NMALNNQNNYKIAP
+853 
-867 ETMPAG
+867 
-873 QRGGKI
+873 QRG
-879 DISDANINVNLQY
+879 NVL
-892 PDGRTQ
+892 Q
-898 TQSVQVK
+898 TQQQPVTA
-905 SSFTQPRSF
+905 SFQQSRSW
-914 ASR
+914 ANRNR

>member
-66 IQTELKQTMGKA
+66 IQTELKQTMGKT

-117 QPAAK
+117 QPAPK
-122 PKPPAHTPSNPSPTP
+122 PKPPAPTPSNPSPAP
-137 HSEPQRNNQPPAW
+137 HRRPQNNNQPPAW

-162 PVGGSISSALS
+162 PVGGTISGAMNA
-173 TGLSGGAGAGLMG
+173 GLSGGAGAGLMG
-186 LVGGLAALG
+186 LVGGIAALG

-201 AIADKIG
+201 AVADKIG

-236 VMSTANRLGMTNS
+236 VMSTANRLGMTNG
-249 DAIALASSYSRS
+249 DAIALASTYSRA

-289 SVAGTMGQLS
+289 SVAGTIGQLS

-370 GMDLQGSTN
+370 GMDLLGSTN

-408 NGVNNPMALEVLQS
+408 NGINNPMALEVLQS

-441 RFGGN
+441 RFGGS
-446 YQGDQTLLDM
+446 YHGDQTLLDM

-479 GVGINDALAL
+479 GVGINDALAI

-498 GVSNRLSRL
+498 GVSDRLRRL
-507 KLDPS
+507 KINPD

-541 GGLDAGERQRLT
+541 GALDAGERQRLT
-553 DALKDTDPDKL
+553 DALKGTDPEKL
-564 KDILTQVAATHGPAK
+564 KEVLTQVAATHGPAK

-628 YERGMRLDTQ
+628 YEKGMRLDTQ
-638 QQARRKYGWRI
+638 QQARRKYGWRL
-649 DAYGEE
+649 DAYQQE
-655 MKALQNKGVGLQ
+655 MNTLQDKGVGMQ
-667 TMGPDG
+667 TIGPEG

-693 VEQGNTN
+693 VEQGNAN
-700 AHAAAYGPQTAAEAA
+700 AHAAAYGPQTAGEAA
-715 LDSSYISSPS
+715 LGGNISSPS

-733 AGNWAGNNVG
+733 AGNWAAGNVG
-743 NVKDVNGNW
+743 NLKDTQGNW
-752 RRFSTQ
+752 RRFPTQ
-758 RDGIAASAG
+758 QAGIAASAG
-767 QLLRYSTGKFKG
+767 QLLRYSTGAFKG
-779 GRKRTLREIVSTY
+779 GRKRTLREIVATY
-792 ASGDPEV
+792 AAGDPEV
-799 PRYIQQASEWTGYGP
+799 PRYIQQASKWTGFDP
-814 DQPLDL
+814 DQELDL
-820 TDQDTLLNVTRAIL
+820 RDQDTLKRVTAAVL
-834 RKENV
+834 RKENTKNTRLPV
-839 RNASIPQSEVKAGV
+839 STVEAGINDALRNSFNYSADRGQLNVNGGQMEIVVKD
-853 NMALNNQNNYKIAP
+853 
-867 ETMPAG
+867 
-873 QRGGKI
+873 QRG
-879 DISDANINVNLQY
+879 NVL
-892 PDGRTQ
+892 Q
-898 TQSVQVK
+898 TQQQPVTA
-905 SSFTQPRSF
+905 SFQQSRSW
-914 ASR
+914 ANRNR

>member
-29 VLASQVGQANKQK
+29 ILASQVGQANKQK
-42 FEPINLR
+42 FEPINVK

-66 IQTELKQTMGKA
+66 IQTELKQTMSKT

-105 SMLQFLGVEFND
+105 SMLQFLGVEFDD
-117 QPAAK
+117 QPAPK
-122 PKPPAHTPSNPSPTP
+122 PKPPAPTPSNPSPAP
-137 HSEPQRNNQPPAW
+137 HRRPQNNNQPPAW

-162 PVGGSISSALS
+162 PVGGTISGAMNA
-173 TGLSGGAGAGLMG
+173 GLSGGAGAGLMG

-201 AIADKIG
+201 AVADKIG

-236 VMSTANRLGMTNS
+236 VMSTANRLGMTNG
-249 DAIALASSYSRS
+249 DAIALASTYSRA

-379 LLGRVNAN
+379 LLGRINAS

-408 NGVNNPMALEVLQS
+408 NGINNPMALEVLQS

-441 RFGGN
+441 RFGGS
-446 YQGDQTLLDM
+446 YHGDQTLLDM

-464 YGYGPDSVVALSRHL
+464 YGYGPDSIVALSRHL
-479 GVGINDALAL
+479 GVGINDALAI

-498 GVSNRLSRL
+498 GVSDRLRRL
-507 KLDPS
+507 KINPD

-541 GGLDAGERQRLT
+541 GALDAGERQRLT
-553 DALKDTDPDKL
+553 DALRGADPQKL
-564 KDILTQVAATHGPAK
+564 KDVLTEVAATHGPAK

-628 YERGMRLDTQ
+628 YEKGMRLDTQ
-638 QQARRKYGWRI
+638 QQARRKYGWRL
-649 DAYGEE
+649 DAYQQE
-655 MKALQNKGVGLQ
+655 MNTLQDKGVGMQ
-667 TMGPDG
+667 TMGPEG

-693 VEQGNTN
+693 VEQGNAN
-700 AHAAAYGPQTAAEAA
+700 AHAAAYGPQTAGEAA
-715 LDSSYISSPS
+715 LDSNYISSPS

-733 AGNWAGNNVG
+733 AGNWAGGNVG
-743 NVKDVNGNW
+743 NLKDVNGNW
-752 RRFSTQ
+752 RRFPSQ
-758 RDGIAASAG
+758 QAGIAASAG
-767 QLLRYSTGKFKG
+767 QLLRYSTGKYQG
-779 GRKRTLREIVSTY
+779 GRKRTLREIISTY
-792 ASGDPEV
+792 APPKENNTAL
-799 PRYIQQASEWTGYGP
+799 YIDQASKWTGFDP
-814 DQPLDL
+814 DQELDL
-820 TDQDTLLNVTRAIL
+820 RDQSTLMKVTTAVL
-834 RKENV
+834 RKENTKNTRLPV
-839 RNASIPQSEVKAGV
+839 STVEAGINDALRNSFNYSADRGQLNVNGGQMEIVVKD
-853 NMALNNQNNYKIAP
+853 
-867 ETMPAG
+867 
-873 QRGGKI
+873 QRG
-879 DISDANINVNLQY
+879 NVL
-892 PDGRTQ
+892 Q
-898 TQSVQVK
+898 TQQQPVTA
-905 SSFTQPRSF
+905 SFQQSRSW
-914 ASR
+914 ANRNR

>member
-42 FEPINLR
+42 FEPINVK
-49 SKDDLNAFIKQ
+49 SKEDLDAFIKQ
-60 MQKLLS
+60 MQKLLKV
-66 IQTELKQTMGKA
+66 QTELKQTMGKT
-78 GQGATNPLMADWSK
+78 GQGSTNPLMADWKK
-92 MYTDQAV
+92 MYSDQAT
-99 RIKKMQ
+99 RIQKMQ

-117 QPAAK
+117 QPAPK
-122 PKPPAHTPSNPSPTP
+122 PKPPAPTPSNPSPAP
-137 HSEPQRNNQPPAW
+137 HSRPQNNNQPPAW

-162 PVGGSISSALS
+162 PVGGTISGAMNA
-173 TGLSGGAGAGLMG
+173 GLSGGAGAGLMG

-236 VMSTANRLGMTNS
+236 VMSTANRLGMTNG
-249 DAIALASSYSRS
+249 DAIALASTYSRA

-289 SVAGTMGQLS
+289 SVAGTIGQLS

-408 NGVNNPMALEVLQS
+408 NGINNPMALEVLQS

-456 TRQGIHRA
+456 TRQSIHRA

-479 GVGINDALAL
+479 GVGINDALAI

-498 GVSNRLSRL
+498 GVSDRLRRL
-507 KLDPS
+507 KINPD

-541 GGLDAGERQRLT
+541 GSLDAGERQRLT
-553 DALKDTDPDKL
+553 DALRGADPQKL
-564 KDILTQVAATHGPAK
+564 KDVLTEVAATHGPAK

-628 YERGMRLDTQ
+628 YEKGMRLDTQ
-638 QQARRKYGWRI
+638 QQARRKYGWRL
-649 DAYGEE
+649 DAYQQE
-655 MKALQNKGVGLQ
+655 MNTLQDKGVGMQ

-679 KRQQQLMRQQQLNF
+679 KRQQHLMRQQQLNF
-693 VEQGNTN
+693 VEQGNAN
-700 AHAAAYGPQTAAEAA
+700 AHAAAYGPQTAGEAA
-715 LDSSYISSPS
+715 LDSNYISSPS

-733 AGNWAGNNVG
+733 AGNWAGGNVG
-743 NVKDVNGNW
+743 NLKDVNGNW
-752 RRFSTQ
+752 RRFPSQ
-758 RDGIAASAG
+758 QAGIAASAG
-767 QLLRYSTGKFKG
+767 QLLRYSTGAFKG
-779 GRKRTLREIVSTY
+779 GRKRTLREIVATY
-792 ASGDPEV
+792 AAGDPEV
-799 PRYIQQASEWTGYGP
+799 PRYIQQASKWTGFDP
-814 DQPLDL
+814 DQELDL
-820 TDQDTLLNVTRAIL
+820 RDQDTLKRVTAAVL
-834 RKENV
+834 RKENTKNTRLPV
-839 RNASIPQSEVKAGV
+839 STVEAGINDALRNSFNYSADRGQLNVNGGQMEIVVKD
-853 NMALNNQNNYKIAP
+853 
-867 ETMPAG
+867 
-873 QRGGKI
+873 QRG
-879 DISDANINVNLQY
+879 NVL
-892 PDGRTQ
+892 Q
-898 TQSVQVK
+898 TQQQPVTA
-905 SSFTQPRSF
+905 SFQQSRSW
-914 ASR
+914 ANRNR

>member
-66 IQTELKQTMGKA
+66 IQTELKQTMGKT

-117 QPAAK
+117 QPAPK
-122 PKPPAHTPSNPSPTP
+122 PKPPAPTPSNPSPA
-137 HSEPQRNNQPPAW
+137 PQRGPQNYNQPPAW
-150 QNHLSTMLRNAG
+150 QNHLNTMLRNAG
-162 PVGGSISSALS
+162 PVGGTINGAMSA
-173 TGLSGGAGAGLMG
+173 GLSGGAGAGLMG

-201 AIADKIG
+201 AVADKIG

-222 QVGGIVSFSSLQRG
+222 QMGGIVSFSSLQRG
-236 VMSTANRLGMTNS
+236 VMSTANNLGMTNG
-249 DAIALASSYSRS
+249 DAIALASTYSRA

-346 MSLTAPNV
+346 TSLTAPNV

-379 LLGRVNAN
+379 LLSRINAN

-408 NGVNNPMALEVLQS
+408 NGINNPMALEVLQS

-446 YQGDQTLLDM
+446 HHGDQTLLDM

-464 YGYGPDSVVALSRHL
+464 YGYGPDSIVALSRHL
-479 GVGINDALAL
+479 GVGINDALAI

-498 GVSNRLSRL
+498 GVSSRLSRL
-507 KLDPS
+507 KINPDG
-512 SVNATSYA
+512 VNATSYA

-525 QSGKGLEVMG
+525 QSGKGLEAMG

-553 DALKDTDPDKL
+553 DALKGTDPEKL
-564 KDILTQVAATHGPAK
+564 KDVLTQVATVHGPAK

-898 TQSVQVK
+898 TQSVPVK

>member
-1 MAIKI
+1 MTKQGYNMAIKI

-29 VLASQVGQANKQK
+29 ILASQVGQANKQK
-42 FEPINLR
+42 FEPINVK

-66 IQTELKQTMGKA
+66 IQTELKQTMSKT

-117 QPAAK
+117 QPAPK
-122 PKPPAHTPSNPSPTP
+122 PKLPAPTPSNPSPAP
-137 HSEPQRNNQPPAW
+137 HSRPQNNNQPPAW

-162 PVGGSISSALS
+162 PVGGTISGAMNA
-173 TGLSGGAGAGLMG
+173 GLSGGAGAGLMG

-201 AIADKIG
+201 AVADKIG

-236 VMSTANRLGMTNS
+236 VMSTANRLGMTNG
-249 DAIALASSYSRS
+249 DAIALASTYSRA

-379 LLGRVNAN
+379 LLGRINAS

-408 NGVNNPMALEVLQS
+408 NGINNPMALEVLQS

-441 RFGGN
+441 RFGGS
-446 YQGDQTLLDM
+446 YHGDQTLLDM

-464 YGYGPDSVVALSRHL
+464 YGYGPDSIVALSRHL
-479 GVGINDALAL
+479 GVGINDALAI

-498 GVSNRLSRL
+498 GVSDRLRRL
-507 KLDPS
+507 KINPD

-541 GGLDAGERQRLT
+541 GALDAGERQRLT
-553 DALKDTDPDKL
+553 DALKGTDPEKL
-564 KDILTQVAATHGPAK
+564 KEVLTQVAATHGPAK

-628 YERGMRLDTQ
+628 YEKGMRLDTQ
-638 QQARRKYGWRI
+638 QQARRKYGWRL
-649 DAYGEE
+649 DAYQQE
-655 MKALQNKGVGLQ
+655 MNTLQDKGVGMQ
-667 TMGPDG
+667 TIGPEG

-693 VEQGNTN
+693 VEQGNAN
-700 AHAAAYGPQTAAEAA
+700 AHAAAYGPQTAGEAA
-715 LDSSYISSPS
+715 LGGNISSPS

-733 AGNWAGNNVG
+733 AGNWAAGNVG
-743 NVKDVNGNW
+743 NLKDTQGNW
-752 RRFSTQ
+752 RRFPTQ
-758 RDGIAASAG
+758 QAGIAASAG
-767 QLLRYSTGKFKG
+767 QLLRYSTGAFKG
-779 GRKRTLREIVSTY
+779 GRKRTLREIVATY
-792 ASGDPEV
+792 AAGDPEV
-799 PRYIQQASEWTGYGP
+799 PRYIQQASKWTGFDP
-814 DQPLDL
+814 DQELDL
-820 TDQDTLLNVTRAIL
+820 RDQDTLKRVTAAVL
-834 RKENV
+834 RKENTKNTRLPV
-839 RNASIPQSEVKAGV
+839 STVEAGINDALRNSFNYSADRGQLNVNGGQMEIVVKD
-853 NMALNNQNNYKIAP
+853 
-867 ETMPAG
+867 
-873 QRGGKI
+873 QRG
-879 DISDANINVNLQY
+879 NVL
-892 PDGRTQ
+892 Q
-898 TQSVQVK
+898 TQQQPVTA
-905 SSFTQPRSF
+905 SFQQSRSW
-914 ASR
+914 ANRNR

>member
-6 PVSAQFDAADLKQ
+6 PVSAEFDGAGLQQ
-19 QIQMVNDQIR
+19 QIKMVNDQIR
-29 VLASQVGQANKQK
+29 ILGSQVAQANKQK
-42 FEPINLR
+42 FQPINVK
-49 SKDDLNAFIKQ
+49 SKEDLDAFIKQ
-60 MQKLLS
+60 MQRLLKV
-66 IQTELKQTMGKA
+66 QTELANVMQKT
-78 GQGATNPLMADWSK
+78 GQGNKNPLMADWK
-92 MYTDQAV
+92 AMYGDGAE

-105 SMLQFLGVEFND
+105 NMLQFLGVEFTAGPN
-117 QPAAK
+117 PR
-122 PKPPAHTPSNPSPTP
+122 PKPPAPTPSNPSPA
-137 HSEPQRNNQPPAW
+137 PQRGPQNYNQPPAW
-150 QNHLSTMLRNAG
+150 QNHLNTMLRNAG
-162 PVGGSISSALS
+162 PVGGTINGAMSA
-173 TGLSGGAGAGLMG
+173 GLSGGAGAGLMG

-201 AIADKIG
+201 AVADKIG

-222 QVGGIVSFSSLQRG
+222 QMGGIVSFSSLQRG
-236 VMSTANRLGMTNS
+236 VMSTANNLGMTNG
-249 DAIALASSYSRS
+249 DAIALASTYSRA

-346 MSLTAPNV
+346 TSLTAPNV

-379 LLGRVNAN
+379 LLSRINAN

-408 NGVNNPMALEVLQS
+408 NGINNPMALEVLQS

-446 YQGDQTLLDM
+446 HHGDQTLLDM

-464 YGYGPDSVVALSRHL
+464 YGYGPDSIVALSRHL
-479 GVGINDALAL
+479 GVGINDALAI

-498 GVSNRLSRL
+498 GVSSRLSRL
-507 KLDPS
+507 KINPDG
-512 SVNATSYA
+512 VNATSYA

-525 QSGKGLEVMG
+525 QSGKGLEAMG

-553 DALKDTDPDKL
+553 DALKGTDPEKL
-564 KDILTQVAATHGPAK
+564 KDVLTQVATVHGPAK

-628 YERGMRLDTQ
+628 YEKGMRLDTQ
-638 QQARRKYGWRI
+638 QQARRKYGWRL
-649 DAYGEE
+649 DAYQQE
-655 MKALQNKGVGLQ
+655 MNTLQDKGVGMQ
-667 TMGPDG
+667 TAGPEG

-693 VEQGNTN
+693 VEQGNAN
-700 AHAAAYGPQTAAEAA
+700 AHAAAYGPQTAGEAA
-715 LDSSYISSPS
+715 LGGNISSPS

-743 NVKDVNGNW
+743 NVKDANGNW
-752 RRFSTQ
+752 RRFQPSRQALQ
-758 RDGIAASAG
+758 RLPGSCCVIAPGNIRADASA
-767 QLLRYSTGKFKG
+767 RY
-779 GRKRTLREIVSTY
+779 GRLS
-792 ASGDPEV
+792 APM
-799 PRYIQQASEWTGYGP
+799 
-814 DQPLDL
+814 
-820 TDQDTLLNVTRAIL
+820 RAVIL
-834 RKENV
+834 RCRATSGRRAN
-839 RNASIPQSEVKAGV
+839 
-853 NMALNNQNNYKIAP
+853 
-867 ETMPAG
+867 G
-873 QRGGKI
+873 QATTQ
-879 DISDANINVNLQY
+879 ISSW
-892 PDGRTQ
+892 T
-898 TQSVQVK
+898 
-905 SSFTQPRSF
+905 
-914 ASR
+914 

>member
-42 FEPINLR
+42 FEPINVK
-49 SKDDLNAFIKQ
+49 SKEDLDAFIKQ
-60 MQKLLS
+60 MQKLLKV
-66 IQTELKQTMGKA
+66 QTELKQTMGKT
-78 GQGATNPLMADWSK
+78 GQGSTNPLMADWKK
-92 MYTDQAV
+92 MYGDQAE

-105 SMLQFLGVEFND
+105 NMLQFLGVEFD
-117 QPAAK
+117 DAPKPK
-122 PKPPAHTPSNPSPTP
+122 PKPPAPTPSNPSPA
-137 HSEPQRNNQPPAW
+137 PQSGPQNNNQPPAW

-162 PVGGSISSALS
+162 PVGGTISGAMNA
-173 TGLSGGAGAGLMG
+173 GLSGGAGAGLMG

-201 AIADKIG
+201 AVADKIG

-236 VMSTANRLGMTNS
+236 VMSTANRLGMTNG
-249 DAIALASSYSRS
+249 DAIALASTYSRA

-379 LLGRVNAN
+379 LLGRINAS

-408 NGVNNPMALEVLQS
+408 NGINNPMALEVLQS

-441 RFGGN
+441 RFGGS
-446 YQGDQTLLDM
+446 YHGDQTLLDM

-464 YGYGPDSVVALSRHL
+464 YGYGPDSIVALSRHL
-479 GVGINDALAL
+479 GVGINDALAI

-498 GVSNRLSRL
+498 GVSDRLRRL
-507 KLDPS
+507 KINPD

-541 GGLDAGERQRLT
+541 GALDAGERQRLT
-553 DALKDTDPDKL
+553 DALRGADPQKL
-564 KDILTQVAATHGPAK
+564 KDVLTEVAATHGPAK

-628 YERGMRLDTQ
+628 YEKGMRLDTQ
-638 QQARRKYGWRI
+638 QQARRKYGWRL
-649 DAYGEE
+649 DAYQQE
-655 MKALQNKGVGLQ
+655 MNTLQDKGVGMQ
-667 TMGPDG
+667 TMGPEG

-693 VEQGNTN
+693 VEQGNAN
-700 AHAAAYGPQTAAEAA
+700 AHAAAYGPQTAGEAA
-715 LDSSYISSPS
+715 LDSNYISSPS

-733 AGNWAGNNVG
+733 AGNWAGGNVG
-743 NVKDVNGNW
+743 NLKDVNGNW
-752 RRFSTQ
+752 RRFPSQ
-758 RDGIAASAG
+758 QAGIAASAG
-767 QLLRYSTGKFKG
+767 QLLRYSTGAFKG
-779 GRKRTLREIVSTY
+779 GRKRTLREIVATY
-792 ASGDPEV
+792 AAGDPEV
-799 PRYIQQASEWTGYGP
+799 PRYIQQASKWTGFDP
-814 DQPLDL
+814 DQELDL
-820 TDQDTLLNVTRAIL
+820 RDQDTLKRVTAAVL
-834 RKENV
+834 RKENTKNTRLPV
-839 RNASIPQSEVKAGV
+839 STVEAGINDALRNSFNYSADRGQLNVNGGQMEIVVKD
-853 NMALNNQNNYKIAP
+853 
-867 ETMPAG
+867 
-873 QRGGKI
+873 QRG
-879 DISDANINVNLQY
+879 NVL
-892 PDGRTQ
+892 Q
-898 TQSVQVK
+898 TQQQPVTA
-905 SSFTQPRSF
+905 SFQQSRSWVN
-914 ASR
+914 RNR

>member
-29 VLASQVGQANKQK
+29 ILASQVGQANKQK
-42 FEPINLR
+42 FEPINVK
-49 SKDDLNAFIKQ
+49 SKEDLDAFIKQ
-60 MQKLLS
+60 MQKLLK
-66 IQTELKQTMGKA
+66 IQTELKTTMGKT
-78 GQGATNPLMADWSK
+78 GQGQTNPLMADWKK
-92 MYTDQAV
+92 MYGDQAE

-105 SMLQFLGVEFND
+105 NMLQFLGVEFDD
-117 QPAAK
+117 QPAPK
-122 PKPPAHTPSNPSPTP
+122 PKPPAPTPSNPSPAP
-137 HSEPQRNNQPPAW
+137 HSRPQNNNQPPAW

-162 PVGGSISSALS
+162 PVGGTISGAMNA
-173 TGLSGGAGAGLMG
+173 GLSGGAGAGLMG

-236 VMSTANRLGMTNS
+236 VMSTANRLGMTNG
-249 DAIALASSYSRS
+249 DAIALASTYSRA

-289 SVAGTMGQLS
+289 SVAGTIGQLS

-408 NGVNNPMALEVLQS
+408 NGINNPMALEVLQS

-456 TRQGIHRA
+456 TRQSIHRA
-464 YGYGPDSVVALSRHL
+464 YGYGPDSIVALSRHL
-479 GVGINDALAL
+479 GVGINDALAI

-498 GVSNRLSRL
+498 GVSDRLRRL
-507 KLDPS
+507 KINPD

-541 GGLDAGERQRLT
+541 GSLDAGERQRLT
-553 DALKDTDPDKL
+553 DALRGADPQKL
-564 KDILTQVAATHGPAK
+564 KDVLTEVAATHGPAK

-628 YERGMRLDTQ
+628 YEKGMRLDTQ
-638 QQARRKYGWRI
+638 QQARRKYGWRL
-649 DAYGEE
+649 DAYQQE
-655 MKALQNKGVGLQ
+655 MNTLQDKGVGMQ
-667 TMGPDG
+667 TMGPEG

-693 VEQGNTN
+693 VEQGNAN
-700 AHAAAYGPQTAAEAA
+700 AHAAAYGPQTAGEAA
-715 LDSSYISSPS
+715 LDSNYISSPS

-733 AGNWAGNNVG
+733 AGNWAGGNVG
-743 NVKDVNGNW
+743 NLKDVNGNW
-752 RRFSTQ
+752 RRFPSQ
-758 RDGIAASAG
+758 QAGVAASAG
-767 QLLRYSTGKFKG
+767 QLLRYSTGKYQG
-779 GRKRTLREIVSTY
+779 GRKRTLREIISTY
-792 ASGDPEV
+792 APPKENNTAL
-799 PRYIQQASEWTGYGP
+799 YIDQASKWTGFDP
-814 DQPLDL
+814 DQELDL
-820 TDQDTLLNVTRAIL
+820 RDQETLKRVTAAVL
-834 RKENV
+834 RKENTKNTRLPV
-839 RNASIPQSEVKAGV
+839 STVEAGINDALRNSFNYSADRGQLNVNGGQMEIVVKD
-853 NMALNNQNNYKIAP
+853 
-867 ETMPAG
+867 
-873 QRGGKI
+873 QRG
-879 DISDANINVNLQY
+879 NVL
-892 PDGRTQ
+892 Q
-898 TQSVQVK
+898 TQQQPVTA
-905 SSFTQPRSF
+905 SFQQSRSWVN
-914 ASR
+914 RNR

>member
-29 VLASQVGQANKQK
+29 VLASQVGQANNQK
-42 FEPINLR
+42 FEPINVK
-49 SKDDLNAFIKQ
+49 SKEDLDAFIKQ
-60 MQKLLS
+60 MQKLLK
-66 IQTELKQTMGKA
+66 IQTELKTTMGKT
-78 GQGATNPLMADWSK
+78 GQGQTNPLMADWKK
-92 MYTDQAV
+92 MYGDQAE

-105 SMLQFLGVEFND
+105 NMLQFLGVEFDD
-117 QPAAK
+117 QPAPK
-122 PKPPAHTPSNPSPTP
+122 PKPPAPTPSNPSPAP
-137 HSEPQRNNQPPAW
+137 HSRPQNNNQPPAW

-162 PVGGSISSALS
+162 PVGGTISGAMNA
-173 TGLSGGAGAGLMG
+173 GLSGGAGAGLMG

-201 AIADKIG
+201 AVADKIG

-236 VMSTANRLGMTNS
+236 VMSTANRLGMTNG
-249 DAIALASSYSRS
+249 DAIALASTYSRA

-379 LLGRVNAN
+379 LLGRINAS

-408 NGVNNPMALEVLQS
+408 NGINNPMALEVLQS

-441 RFGGN
+441 RFGGS
-446 YQGDQTLLDM
+446 YHGDQTLLDM

-464 YGYGPDSVVALSRHL
+464 YGYGPDSIVALSRHL
-479 GVGINDALAL
+479 GVGINDALAI

-498 GVSNRLSRL
+498 GVSDRLRRL
-507 KLDPS
+507 KINPD

-541 GGLDAGERQRLT
+541 GSLDAGERQRLT
-553 DALKDTDPDKL
+553 DALRGADPQKL
-564 KDILTQVAATHGPAK
+564 KDVLTEVAATHGPAK

-628 YERGMRLDTQ
+628 YEKGMRLDTQ
-638 QQARRKYGWRI
+638 QQARRKYGWRL
-649 DAYGEE
+649 DAYQQE
-655 MKALQNKGVGLQ
+655 MNTLQDKGVGMQ
-667 TMGPDG
+667 TMGPEG

-693 VEQGNTN
+693 VEQGNAN
-700 AHAAAYGPQTAAEAA
+700 AHAAAYGPQTAGEAA
-715 LDSSYISSPS
+715 LDSNYISSPS

-733 AGNWAGNNVG
+733 AGNWAGGNVG
-743 NVKDVNGNW
+743 NLKDVNGNW
-752 RRFSTQ
+752 RRFPSQ
-758 RDGIAASAG
+758 QAGIAASAG
-767 QLLRYSTGKFKG
+767 QLLRYSTGKYQG
-779 GRKRTLREIVSTY
+779 GRKRTLREIISTY
-792 ASGDPEV
+792 APPKENNTAL
-799 PRYIQQASEWTGYGP
+799 YIDQASKWTGFDP
-814 DQPLDL
+814 DQELDL
-820 TDQDTLLNVTRAIL
+820 RDQSTLMKVTTAVL
-834 RKENV
+834 RKENTKNTRLPV
-839 RNASIPQSEVKAGV
+839 STVEAGINDALRNSFNYSADRGQLNVNGGQMEIVVKD
-853 NMALNNQNNYKIAP
+853 
-867 ETMPAG
+867 
-873 QRGGKI
+873 QRG
-879 DISDANINVNLQY
+879 NVL
-892 PDGRTQ
+892 Q
-898 TQSVQVK
+898 TQQQPVTA
-905 SSFTQPRSF
+905 SFQQSRSW
-914 ASR
+914 ANRNR

>member
-29 VLASQVGQANKQK
+29 ILASQVGQANKQK
-42 FEPINLR
+42 FEPINVK

-66 IQTELKQTMGKA
+66 IQTELKQTMSKT

-117 QPAAK
+117 QPAPK
-122 PKPPAHTPSNPSPTP
+122 PKLPAPTPSNPSPAP
-137 HSEPQRNNQPPAW
+137 HSRPQNNNQPPAW

-162 PVGGSISSALS
+162 PVGGTISGAMNA
-173 TGLSGGAGAGLMG
+173 GLSGGAGAGLMG

-201 AIADKIG
+201 AVADKIG

-236 VMSTANRLGMTNS
+236 VMSTANRLGMTNG
-249 DAIALASSYSRS
+249 DAIALASTYSRA

-379 LLGRVNAN
+379 LLGRINAS

-408 NGVNNPMALEVLQS
+408 NGINNPMALEVLQS

-441 RFGGN
+441 RFGGS
-446 YQGDQTLLDM
+446 YHGDQTLLDM

-464 YGYGPDSVVALSRHL
+464 YGYGPDSIVALSRHL
-479 GVGINDALAL
+479 GVGINDALAI

-498 GVSNRLSRL
+498 GVSDRLRRL
-507 KLDPS
+507 KINPD

-525 QSGKGLEVMG
+525 QSGKGLEAMG

-553 DALKDTDPDKL
+553 DALIKGDPEKL
-564 KDILTQVAATHGPAK
+564 KDVLTQVATVHGPAK

-628 YERGMRLDTQ
+628 YEKGMRLDTQ
-638 QQARRKYGWRI
+638 QQARRKYGWRL
-649 DAYGEE
+649 DAYQQE
-655 MKALQNKGVGLQ
+655 MNTLQDKGVGMQ

-679 KRQQQLMRQQQLNF
+679 KRQQHLMRQQQLNF
-693 VEQGNTN
+693 VEQGNAN
-700 AHAAAYGPQTAAEAA
+700 AHAAAYGPQTAGEAA
-715 LDSSYISSPS
+715 LDSNYISSPS

-733 AGNWAGNNVG
+733 AGNWAAGNVG
-743 NVKDVNGNW
+743 NLKDTQGNW
-752 RRFSTQ
+752 RRFPTQ
-758 RDGIAASAG
+758 QAGIAASAG
-767 QLLRYSTGKFKG
+767 QLLRYSTGAFKG
-779 GRKRTLREIVSTY
+779 GRKRTLREIVATY
-792 ASGDPEV
+792 AAGDPEV
-799 PRYIQQASEWTGYGP
+799 PRYIQQASKWTGFDP
-814 DQPLDL
+814 DQELDL
-820 TDQDTLLNVTRAIL
+820 RDQDTLKRVTAAVL
-834 RKENV
+834 RKENTKNTRLPV
-839 RNASIPQSEVKAGV
+839 STVEAGINDALRNSFNYSADRGQLNVNGGQMEIVVKD
-853 NMALNNQNNYKIAP
+853 
-867 ETMPAG
+867 
-873 QRGGKI
+873 QRG
-879 DISDANINVNLQY
+879 NVL
-892 PDGRTQ
+892 Q
-898 TQSVQVK
+898 TQQQPVTA
-905 SSFTQPRSF
+905 SFQQSRSW
-914 ASR
+914 ANRNR

>member
-66 IQTELKQTMGKA
+66 IQTELKQTMGKT
-78 GQGATNPLMADWSK
+78 GQGATNPLMADWKK
-92 MYTDQAV
+92 MYGDQAE

-105 SMLQFLGVEFND
+105 AMLQFLGVEFD
-117 QPAAK
+117 DAPKPK
-122 PKPPAHTPSNPSPTP
+122 PKPPAPTPSNPSPA
-137 HSEPQRNNQPPAW
+137 PQSGPQNNNQPPAW

-162 PVGGSISSALS
+162 PVGGTISGAMNA
-173 TGLSGGAGAGLMG
+173 GLSGGAGAGLMG

-201 AIADKIG
+201 AVADKIG

-236 VMSTANRLGMTNS
+236 VMSTANRLGMTNG
-249 DAIALASSYSRS
+249 DAIALASTYSRA

-379 LLGRVNAN
+379 LLGRINAS

-408 NGVNNPMALEVLQS
+408 NGINNPMALEVLQS

-441 RFGGN
+441 RFGGS
-446 YQGDQTLLDM
+446 YHGDQTLLDM

-464 YGYGPDSVVALSRHL
+464 YGYGPDSIVALSRHL
-479 GVGINDALAL
+479 GVGINDALAI

-498 GVSNRLSRL
+498 GVSDRLRRL
-507 KLDPS
+507 KINPD

-541 GGLDAGERQRLT
+541 GSLDAGERQRLT
-553 DALKDTDPDKL
+553 DALIKGDPEKL
-564 KDILTQVAATHGPAK
+564 KDVLTQVAATHGPAK

-628 YERGMRLDTQ
+628 YEKGMRLDTQ
-638 QQARRKYGWRI
+638 QQARRKYGWRL
-649 DAYGEE
+649 DAYQQE
-655 MKALQNKGVGLQ
+655 MNTLQDKGVGMQ
-667 TMGPDG
+667 TIGPEG

-693 VEQGNTN
+693 VEQGNAN
-700 AHAAAYGPQTAAEAA
+700 AHAAAYGPQTAGEAA
-715 LDSSYISSPS
+715 LGGNISSPS

-733 AGNWAGNNVG
+733 AGNWAAGNVG
-743 NVKDVNGNW
+743 NLKDTQGNW
-752 RRFSTQ
+752 RRFPTQ
-758 RDGIAASAG
+758 QAGIAASAG
-767 QLLRYSTGKFKG
+767 QLLRYSTGAFKG
-779 GRKRTLREIVSTY
+779 GRKRTLREIVATY
-792 ASGDPEV
+792 AAGDPEV
-799 PRYIQQASEWTGYGP
+799 PRYIQQASKWTGFDP
-814 DQPLDL
+814 DQELDL
-820 TDQDTLLNVTRAIL
+820 RDQDTLKRVTAAVL
-834 RKENV
+834 RKENTKNTRLPV
-839 RNASIPQSEVKAGV
+839 STVEAGINDALRNSFNYSADRGQLNVNGGQMEIVVKD
-853 NMALNNQNNYKIAP
+853 
-867 ETMPAG
+867 
-873 QRGGKI
+873 QRG
-879 DISDANINVNLQY
+879 NVL
-892 PDGRTQ
+892 Q
-898 TQSVQVK
+898 TQQQPVTA
-905 SSFTQPRSF
+905 SFQQSRSW
-914 ASR
+914 ANRNR

>member
-29 VLASQVGQANKQK
+29 ILASQVGQANKQK
-42 FEPINLR
+42 FEPINVK
-49 SKDDLNAFIKQ
+49 SKEDLDAFIKQ
-60 MQKLLS
+60 MQKLLKV
-66 IQTELKQTMGKA
+66 QTELRTTMGKT
-78 GQGATNPLMADWSK
+78 GQGASNPLMADWKK
-92 MYTDQAV
+92 MYGDQAE

-105 SMLQFLGVEFND
+105 AMLNFLGVEFD
-117 QPAAK
+117 DAPKPK
-122 PKPPAHTPSNPSPTP
+122 PKPPAPTPSNPSPA
-137 HSEPQRNNQPPAW
+137 PQGGPQNNNQPSVW

-162 PVGGSISSALS
+162 PVGGTISGAMNA
-173 TGLSGGAGAGLMG
+173 GLSGGAGAGLMG

-201 AIADKIG
+201 AVADKIG

-222 QVGGIVSFSSLQRG
+222 QMGGIVSFSSLQRG
-236 VMSTANRLGMTNS
+236 VMSSANNLGMTNG
-249 DAIALASSYSRS
+249 DAIALASTYSRA

-335 AISDFATQQAR
+335 AISDFAIQQAR

-379 LLGRVNAN
+379 LLSRINAN

-408 NGVNNPMALEVLQS
+408 NGINNPMALEVLQS

-446 YQGDQTLLDM
+446 HHGDQTLLDM

-464 YGYGPDSVVALSRHL
+464 YGYGPDSIVALSRHL
-479 GVGINDALAL
+479 GVGINDALAI

-498 GVSNRLSRL
+498 GVSSRLSRL
-507 KLDPS
+507 KINPDG
-512 SVNATSYA
+512 VNATSYA

-525 QSGKGLEVMG
+525 QSGKGLEAMG

-553 DALKDTDPDKL
+553 DALKGTDPEKL
-564 KDILTQVAATHGPAK
+564 KDVLTQVATVHGPAK

-628 YERGMRLDTQ
+628 YEKGMRLDTQ
-638 QQARRKYGWRI
+638 QQARRKYGWRL
-649 DAYGEE
+649 DAYQQE
-655 MKALQNKGVGLQ
+655 MNTLQDKGVGMQ
-667 TMGPDG
+667 TAGPEG

-693 VEQGNTN
+693 VEQGNAN
-700 AHAAAYGPQTAAEAA
+700 AHATAYGPQTAGEVA
-715 LDSSYISSPS
+715 LGGNISSPS

-743 NVKDVNGNW
+743 NVKDANGNW
-752 RRFSTQ
+752 RRFPTQ
-758 RDGIAASAG
+758 QAGIAASAG
-767 QLLRYSTGKFKG
+767 QLLRYSTGKYQG
-779 GRKRTLREIVSTY
+779 GRKRTLREIISTY

-799 PRYIQQASEWTGYGP
+799 PRYIRQASEWTGYDP
-814 DQPLDL
+814 DQQLDL
-820 TDQDTLLNVTRAIL
+820 TDQNTLLNVTRAIL

-839 RNASIPQSEVKAGV
+839 KNSSIPQSVVNSGV
-853 NMALNNQNNYKIAP
+853 SMALNNQNNYKIAP

-898 TQSVQVK
+898 TQSVPVK

>member
-29 VLASQVGQANKQK
+29 ILASQVGQANKQK
-42 FEPINLR
+42 FEPINVK

-66 IQTELKQTMGKA
+66 IQTELKQTMSKT

-117 QPAAK
+117 LPAPK
-122 PKPPAHTPSNPSPTP
+122 PKPPAPTPSNPSPAP
-137 HSEPQRNNQPPAW
+137 HSRPQNNNQPPAW

-162 PVGGSISSALS
+162 PVGGTISGAMNA
-173 TGLSGGAGAGLMG
+173 GLSGGAGAGLMG

-201 AIADKIG
+201 AVADKIG

-236 VMSTANRLGMTNS
+236 VMSTANRLGMTNG
-249 DAIALASSYSRS
+249 DAIALASTYSRA

-379 LLGRVNAN
+379 LLGRINAS

-408 NGVNNPMALEVLQS
+408 NGINNPMALEVLQS

-441 RFGGN
+441 RFGGS
-446 YQGDQTLLDM
+446 YHGDQTLLDM

-464 YGYGPDSVVALSRHL
+464 YGYGPDSIVALSRHL
-479 GVGINDALAL
+479 GVGINDALAI

-498 GVSNRLSRL
+498 GVSDRLRRL
-507 KLDPS
+507 KINPD

-541 GGLDAGERQRLT
+541 GALDAGERQRLT
-553 DALKDTDPDKL
+553 DALRGADPQKL
-564 KDILTQVAATHGPAK
+564 KDVLTEVAATHGPAK

-628 YERGMRLDTQ
+628 YEKGMRLDTQ
-638 QQARRKYGWRI
+638 QQARRKYGWRL
-649 DAYGEE
+649 DAYQQE
-655 MKALQNKGVGLQ
+655 MNTLQDKGVGMQ
-667 TMGPDG
+667 TMGPEG

-693 VEQGNTN
+693 VEQGNAN
-700 AHAAAYGPQTAAEAA
+700 AHAAAYGPQTAGEAA
-715 LDSSYISSPS
+715 LDSNYISSPS

-733 AGNWAGNNVG
+733 AGNWAGGNVG
-743 NVKDVNGNW
+743 NLKDVNGNW
-752 RRFSTQ
+752 RRFPSQ
-758 RDGIAASAG
+758 QAGIAASAG
-767 QLLRYSTGKFKG
+767 QLLRYSTGAFKG
-779 GRKRTLREIVSTY
+779 GRKRTLREIVATY
-792 ASGDPEV
+792 AAGDPEV

-814 DQPLDL
+814 DQQLDL
-820 TDQDTLLNVTRAIL
+820 TDQNTLLNVTRAIL

-839 RNASIPQSEVKAGV
+839 KNASIPQSVVTEGV

-898 TQSVQVK
+898 TQSVPVK